1 MVECSNCGLMINK
14 NDKKCPRCGHV
25 FDVKKKE
32 KEILTGVGVAAVGAG
47 VIGAGIASHE
57 KENKSAIENLKN
69 NTISKKTEKIEK
81 VETAKKADA
90 KDIVESSSKKQT
102 ETQKTAYE
110 SKKYNDSL
118 EIDKTKESTTK
129 ENAPAEKGQ
138 KTTEED
144 NAQKETDNHEE
155 IAKTDNTDDIEID
168 ENESVSEE
176 IKTLLEKISK
186 EQDNNEEIEA
196 LISMLT
202 ENQDSDEELEDLLRK
217 LSEGETDDET
227 LEALIKMLEEDQKN
241 INDQV
246 DNDLEEDM
254 SMSESTSGGGSGGGD
269 SVDIS
274 FYQLEN
280 ALSILGCATST
291 SLPNSANGE
300 NFDITSCKT
309 KGPAGGLANVFTKID
324 SEEYNKLNNKE
335 GHNQYKKTLSNFDGS
350 ETSFLPKMESKL
362 LKLRQNLIDMMGE
375 DYYKLSLGNE
385 ILGSCYD
392 ENGEIDM
399 DQAKKLE
406 NLWNRLHDDDKK
418 DISSMNGTSLKEFI
432 DSFYANDSIQ
442 DYFQDF
448 SKELTNYNDMDLV
461 DSDYTQTEIYKRKA
475 DKGIILTEEEVREYC
490 ERYGDSVAAVLIS
503 NISLGRIT
511 DDGSKTLTDYVNM
524 NYQNGLY
531 GYDIND
537 NGEEEGKEKASYN
550 QKTKEQEIL
559 EQMFWDYLTKTGRND
574 ENKDHYDKMDKYIE
588 DYGNEI
594 GDTSKIST
602 SNQYY
607 ILCQTGFLNSAY
619 TKDGARRY
627 GREYLTEAEFN
638 NDSEAKEKYDS
649 YEKYYE
655 ENGGSHYIDSDTN
668 KTVFVPYRNA
678 EEQKNYDRY
687 MDIVKSRGNSS
698 NRFIYGSV
706 FEEVCDAQDEY
717 YEHSLPEYEE
727 IAAENLNLIVYD
739 ENNNPIGVKNNGD
752 DSTIDDYYER
762 ANSAVEKYRESLDR
776 IKLLETFVNQK
787 QITESITSANSKN
800 REYSEE
806 DFPPGVKEY
815 LGFLD
820 SKDKRK
826 YMYQYVE
833 KSSLPY
839 ADTAK
844 AYGNSIGS
852 KVQTTLDILKEM
864 YGEEEGYIRA
874 EGLKETIIDND
885 NVYRSLIEQNNNVHD
900 QNLGILFNIAQRI
913 ATEKREEYDRK
924 NNNNSAVVS
933 AGYWPT
939 QNEIDKENEL
949 RKEAESAEA
958 EASRLA
964 NKMATSKILSN
975 ESKSIYEAGLYEI
988 IKSKP
993 VTERTTAENDFFLE
1007 YRAKNQTDIKEY
1019 NENIDNLYETLS
1031 KCNNFKEVCDIINNI
1046 GTINIEIENFIGN
1059 YKIRSQPDFEEKNK
1073 SKIFSLERIE
1083 EVDDGGSTTI
1093 YINALDENGNKLDVS
1108 EEEIEIYLAGIAKG
1122 NGGKLPLK
1130 YRMCYT
1136 KSSNQVDRINYLAK
1150 TDLEVLTYKANTL
1163 DYNTFKFDYKSYV
1176 EFGALC
1182 KATEQYE
1189 KYVDIL
1195 ERGNDVEDWFVT
1207 VGYGA
1212 WAGGAQFVDGF
1223 KNLID
1228 PDGLK
1233 NENDYRTMLISS
1245 YLLNEYGPGVLGIKS
1260 NYMLGTYE
1268 VTTSIVNMLP
1278 TIILSCIP
1286 VVGQG
1291 LGLATMFLST
1301 AGNAT
1306 EQGLQS
1312 GMTLEQARLYGII
1325 NGALE
1330 TGLQATVGGI
1340 SKLTIGKLPVAKLIT
1355 EKLGAK
1361 LAEGTLRTAATN
1373 YLLNILSEG
1382 LEEGTQEILDP
1393 IIQRLFAASEN
1404 NFIEMKESLSNLTLT
1419 EWQEEKFLEWKSNSL
1434 SGISNKEEYLNI
1446 YNTKFEDWL
1455 ATSGIDEAMFDKIK
1469 SKEYT
1474 YEKWKEDNKLE
1485 TSASALWGTIDWT
1498 AVKKSALYGAI
1509 SGGII
1514 EGVTQFVPEVISFV
1528 RTGSTLGIP
1537 AIMNSVRNQAKA
1549 SGKPKN
1555 IFQILA
1561 ETNQIIKEQSKTGK
1575 LGELVSEYMETESF
1589 KSDYENFMN
1598 EIKQSSKEQ
1607 TETNAPKSKL
1617 SNILKSIKEKL
1628 GFENEMSEVNFAT
1641 MQIAGSLVANAPLAR
1656 ISNILRDTNYKSYKE
1671 YLDRLSELNESE
1683 TRLTEEIKQL
1693 KADNSDINSEI
1704 NKDNLSKKQE
1714 ELAEIQSEKNSIKEA
1729 IEYYKKSTGTLRS
1742 DLASEALE
1750 LLENIRNDEATL
1762 KELQQTLAEVENS
1775 LNNEIDSTSVKEL
1788 KNRIKGLKEKLENQ
1802 RKSKKGITKTAERI
1816 LLQNIE
1822 QYQNA
1827 LKNLQKNELKG
1838 KENKIQQLKESINE
1852 LTENINSSKAR
1863 ATEIDSILE
1872 ILLNPES
1879 KISSLTSEQFNNFVS
1894 ELDLRSLQIYSK
1906 DIFARLSEIS
1916 DVSIEN
1922 LLSRLDVIT
1931 LGVFETEIVERIGK
1945 IKSNEILNRIKD
1957 KYGLRFTKDIYKIE
1971 ADTTTSDTTTSQTEA
1986 IAENTNSDNN
1996 TSQNTINNS
2005 QTETITRETTKAR
2018 KDAPKTEVKKE
2029 IISQNAALGV
2039 VGIIQMTVI
2048 PGLKGNQ
2055 TLNNVLE
2062 TIQTDISSLELRR
2075 ENLNNENSNV
2085 DTENNTTEEIES
2097 NTNIR
2102 EELESQI
2109 EQKKKLYDDLTQL
2122 MSKYGVDGSKLLTSL
2137 KEKIIS
2143 GRYKLEQQ
2151 LLNVK
2156 TVIEEIT
2163 VDSITESENAIKELL
2178 KKYDLANADQSTL
2191 NKVKTEIMYKI
2202 LEIANKNNIS
2212 VYSILSKINIDEM
2225 LVKND
2230 TQIEFDNTIEGLSD
2244 IIEDTDFTE
2253 EDFEFLE
2260 SKTSK
2265 KDVENYL
2272 ALMRAIKN
2280 IRRNPENKNIEDYE
2294 TIKNV
2299 YNEIKNYEMIKSYYN
2314 WAKANLPSRLEEQPE
2329 LLCATYYI
2337 SELNKI
2343 LYNRNLLAKYTID
2356 GVVFNVYGKASE
2368 AYSNL
2373 IKTSLLE
2380 FEKYLKKMPAFMKT
2394 TIGEINL
2401 YNYDSYSSLYSS
2413 IQYYNDITY
2422 QFNSAA
2428 NTTGS
2433 AINFW
2438 KIGLP
2443 PSITTFFHE
2452 VAHNVDTALGKY
2464 EGVEGFWTRTTSLWS
2479 KAKEK
2484 DGGAAHVIREY
2495 CNTFLSEDFAESFA
2509 HYLAYPEW
2517 FAKEF
2522 PNRTK
2527 IIENILEYYNEV
2539 IDCSYDNAMDKK
2551 EEFYDN
2557 AAKVL
2562 NAIRKTVPDLNER
2575 STVKDVIENIESN
2588 IRHLNEQI
2596 VSSNNVN
2603 IEELTLK
2610 IKLLEELENNFKEIV
2625 KAINAKEMVPL
2636 DYIEYNMIKPNLEE
2650 WLSFK
2655 KEIEETKHQFEE
2667 RIRKIVNNES
2677 SETLDEINE
2686 IFNKKN
2692 EEIAKKYKKSIE
2704 YIERKIN
2711 LTKILS
2717 KIFDA
2722 SQDTATIAPMVENTF
2737 DNNINGNTNNNV
2749 ETRNTTE
2756 GVKTIKSLD
2765 QIIDEDIRSKLV
2777 EAIKKNQESSKKLE
2791 EKNTSGAIAALS
2803 WNEINE
2809 ILKSSPNSKVVNELC
2824 KVWSTNAISPFMLI
2838 FNYEQTIEIVN
2849 ELKNG
2854 ISIETLRELGIE
2866 RILDGNTTIEQLYK
2880 DRAYAIIEEA
2890 LKGKPFTNSEGNN
2903 IKIDI
2908 EFAKMIIK
2916 GNQQV
2921 IKYKKD
2927 SKYQNN
2933 FIKNLTKFSPKQLEE
2948 INNLFKVISGFEVCE
2963 SVIDYNGKIED
2974 FGRRILD
2981 AIYKINEI
2989 YEEEVKNGNE
2999 ANKINLNIEIINE
3012 LLKVA
3017 PKLSSLSDCNSMI
3030 SSLISG
3036 YFYHDGKYLFNNQK
3050 YYNDLISAIQKS
3062 IEVSGKKSKLV
3073 SEIIDIIKNP
3083 KTTDVVSEVIL
3094 AIETKL
3100 ENDSDLNLDKK
3111 DKSGKKTN
3119 ENEKFVKRIKKIMKS
3134 YKKDSN
3140 NVELISSL
3148 VTEIETSLG
3157 TDTIALKEIMD
3168 KTNSLMSEIKN
3179 AIKNTENK
3187 NSIEFISKIEE
3198 IIKSLPNNTELSL
3211 KISEIIKSTTDITD
3225 LITKVSNEISASL
3238 KSDYIKSIK
3247 VEMNELNSYAEE
3259 ILSTLLNET
3268 VNEEYVL
3275 SKIINIT
3282 EDKIEINADFVET
3295 IKNKLN
3301 TYETR
3306 IVYNYLEGKVKSA
3319 LNIDQQV
3326 KIFENIVSID
3336 SKIKEVLETE
3346 NITKADAKTKIKEIL
3361 KSIPNNETL
3370 ISNIESI
3377 IDNSLSIKD
3386 TLLKIIGEVQTTM
3399 GYTTTTA
3406 IISKNAELA
3415 SRFRNVLRESMQDAG
3430 FGISVLPKAGTNKLN
3445 STYAGAV
3452 INYLMKYKFDGL
3464 ENSLKFQII
3473 EIMGAYPG
3481 GEDLSTYSSK
3491 EILKWLENLSTENIN
3506 DIYED
3511 LLKEQLSET
3520 ILRSEIGIYDNA
3532 FKSNDFVNIAVGIT
3546 NMNKAQFLEKIKS
3559 WEEKLATNGR
3569 NLKGYNLLD
3578 RYNYFKYV
3586 TEKIG
3591 ESIEKFKTIIN
3602 WPVFGGYKGLPNL
3615 FEKFFT
3621 NVMGEIDVEGEFIIS
3636 RYGSENSNNATI
3648 GRPGEEIP
3656 GTSARG
3662 IPVKDGIYYT
3672 AKIDLAKYKKL
3683 CDLMLNSLNDL
3694 NILNETNI
3702 SELLNYINTPKS
3714 KRTSIEKNVDIK
3726 GFVDKFNKLIRE
3738 NSNVVELLQMITN
3751 NEHLTAE
3758 SISSKISDILT
3769 TDIKNMTEEDINN
3782 LKAKLYEIN
3791 LLMKYFSNYSYSKNK
3806 SRTLQ
3811 DFRKVSEQMIERC
3824 LNTYFQDTTLSY
3836 DEKIAKI
3843 KERFKEFNITKYSDA
3858 QIELYLQL
3866 KDPNIIK
3873 EIAKENVN
3881 NVEIKYGM
3889 AGYVESFGDLVGG
3902 AQQTTLMFSFADL
3915 ETCGIIKEKLYDF
3928 IKMKSASYEA
3938 TRIARE
3944 KLKTSFENTMNNET
3958 NKSLAKAI
3966 ENVGKLTIDEVNWLI
3981 INRNSLQLSE
3991 DVSNFVETALDF
4003 CKTIQTSEMSD
4014 IIKYIGN
4021 LSISDIDN
4029 LIQARTYIPELG
4041 EAGKFMKTAM
4051 QIYQQGLEAASTK
4064 YKEFYQNFRDH
4075 GFKHALEVTKY
4086 ALELSKKLKLSNSEI
4101 ELVAYSALAHD
4112 FGMQG
4117 GKVYINDGL
4126 LTKFAKSY
4134 IKYIGEKVTPELTNK
4149 YKMMFEEKLITNNK
4163 AKNNETGKIW
4173 DIDGL
4178 QKYLKET
4185 YGEFIS
4191 DKDFIMNVARSSH
4204 PLNSALDILANNDMI
4219 PATLQKNIAKE
4230 FGEENAETVATSL
4243 IALLAMSH
4251 SKSTSGIKLMDQSQ
4265 MWIDCIEKLRL
4276 SAKAR
4281 GVEENLNVD
4290 ALKRIIRNPELFE
4303 KLQDM
4308 AILVRDGD
4316 AMSKVVSEDGTT
4328 RTVMQNGE
4336 NAVLDLSDVKGE
4348 NLFHEDGTLISEE
4361 EEHSRIKEETTNGRK
4376 LNNKDDSYSKGIHAG
4391 ELNTEYSSNY
4401 TKENGKKKY
4410 TATVTVKDSSLV
4422 PHSTLGQSILE
4433 RLGELNTY
4441 TNMDERLFIIYLST
4455 ETDPR
4460 IIKLYEEVIN
4470 EWKIKAKSVTEDA
4483 LSAIGIQKGTQEY
4496 KDIMDRQVAFY
4507 ENIQIIYK

>member
-32 KEILTGVGVAAVGAG
+32 KKILTGVGVAAVGAG

-81 VETAKKADA
+81 VETAKKVDA

-168 ENESVSEE
+168 ENESASEE
-176 IKTLLEKISK
+176 IKTLLEKISE

-217 LSEGETDDET
+217 LSEGRTDDET
-227 LEALIKMLEEDQKN
+227 LAALIKKLADGQKN
-241 INDQV
+241 IDDQV

-254 SMSESTSGGGSGGGD
+254 LMSESTSSGGIGGGD
-269 SVDIS
+269 SVNIS

-418 DISSMNGTSLKEFI
+418 DISSMNGTSLKEFV

-524 NYQNGLY
+524 NYQDGLY

-550 QKTKEQEIL
+550 QKTQEQETL

-607 ILCQTGFLNSAY
+607 RLCQTGFLNSAY

-638 NDSEAKEKYDS
+638 NDSEVKAKYDS

-655 ENGGSHYIDSDTN
+655 ENGGSHYEDPDTN

-687 MDIVKSRGNSS
+687 MNIVKSRGNSS

-727 IAAENLNLIVYD
+727 IASENLDLIVYD

-787 QITESITSANSKN
+787 QITESISSANSEN

-833 KSSLPY
+833 KASLPY

-852 KVQTTLDILKEM
+852 KVQTTLDMLKEM

-874 EGLKETIIDND
+874 EGLKETIINND

-924 NNNNSAVVS
+924 NNDNSAVVS
-933 AGYWPT
+933 AGYWS

-949 RKEAESAEA
+949 KKEAESAEA

-1007 YRAKNQTDIKEY
+1007 YRAKNQVDIKEY
-1019 NENIDNLYETLS
+1019 KESIDNLYETLS

-1083 EVDDGGSTTI
+1083 EVDAGGGSTTI

-1108 EEEIEIYLAGIAKG
+1108 EEEIEIYLAGIAKE

-1150 TDLEVLTYKANTL
+1150 TDLEALTYKANTL
-1163 DYNTFKFDYKSYV
+1163 DYNTFKFDYKSFV

-1245 YLLNEYGPGVLGIKS
+1245 YLLNEYGSDSLES
-1260 NYMLGTYE
+1260 NFMLGTYE

-1278 TIILSCIP
+1278 TVILSCIP

-1312 GMTLEQARLYGII
+1312 GMTPEQARLYGLI

-1355 EKLGAK
+1355 KNLGTI
-1361 LAEGTLRTAATN
+1361 LVEGAWYTAATN

-1434 SGISNKEEYLNI
+1434 SGIANKEEYLNI

-1474 YEKWKEDNKLE
+1474 YEEWKEDNKLE

-1509 SGGII
+1509 SGGIF
-1514 EGVTQFVPEVISFV
+1514 EGSTQFVPEVISFV
-1528 RTGSTLGIP
+1528 RTGTTLGIP
-1537 AIMNSVRNQAKA
+1537 AIMNSVRNQAEA
-1549 SGKPKN
+1549 SGTPKN

-1589 KSDYENFMN
+1589 QSDYENFMN
-1598 EIKQSSKEQ
+1598 EIEQSSKEQ
-1607 TETNAPKSKL
+1607 TETNATKSKL
-1617 SNILKSIKEKL
+1617 SNILKSIKETL
-1628 GFENEMSEVNFAT
+1628 GSENEMSEVNFAT
-1641 MQIAGSLVANAPLAR
+1641 MQVAGSLVANAPLAR

-1693 KADNSDINSEI
+1693 EADNSDINSEI
-1704 NKDNLSKKQE
+1704 NKDNLSKKHK
-1714 ELAEIQSEKNSIKEA
+1714 ELDEIQSEKNNITEA

-1762 KELQQTLAEVENS
+1762 NELQQTLAEVES
-1775 LNNEIDSTSVKEL
+1775 ETDSTKVKEL

-1827 LKNLQKNELKG
+1827 LKNLQRNELKG
-1838 KENKIQQLKESINE
+1838 KENKSQQLKESIKE

-1863 ATEIDSILE
+1863 TTEIDSILK

-1879 KISSLTSEQFNNFVS
+1879 NISSLSSELFNSFVS

-1906 DIFARLSEIS
+1906 DIFARLSDMS
-1916 DVSIEN
+1916 NVSIEN

-1931 LGVFETEIVERIGK
+1931 LGVFETEIVERIRQ

-1971 ADTTTSDTTTSQTEA
+1971 ADDTTTSDTTTSQTEA
-1986 IAENTNSDNN
+1986 IAENTNSDSNTNSNTRNDVQTEVIEESTNSDNN

-2029 IISQNAALGV
+2029 IISQNGALGV

-2048 PGLKGNQ
+2048 PGLTGNQ

-2062 TIQTDISSLELRR
+2062 TIQTDINSLKQRNDSTTINGEVNV
-2075 ENLNNENSNV
+2075 ETEVNVNEETNSNINV
-2085 DTENNTTEEIES
+2085 
-2097 NTNIR
+2097 R
-2102 EELESQI
+2102 EELKAQI
-2109 EQKKKLYDDLTQL
+2109 DQKTKLYNDLTQL
-2122 MSKYGVDGSKLLTSL
+2122 MIKYGVDGSELLTTL
-2137 KEKIIS
+2137 KEKIVS
-2143 GRYKLEQQ
+2143 GKYELEQQ
-2151 LLNVK
+2151 LLN
-2156 TVIEEIT
+2156 TATNIEETIT
-2163 VDSITESENAIKELL
+2163 DSITESEAAIKEIMQQF
-2178 KKYDLANADQSTL
+2178 DLTKADQTTL
-2191 NKVKTEIMYKI
+2191 NEARTAAMYKI

-2212 VYSILSKINIDEM
+2212 VDSILSKINIDEM
-2225 LVKND
+2225 LAKND
-2230 TQIEFDNTIEGLSD
+2230 VQSELEIAANRLNGIVEETDNL
-2244 IIEDTDFTE
+2244 TE
-2253 EDFEFLE
+2253 EDFKFLE
-2260 SKTSK
+2260 SE
-2265 KDVENYL
+2265 DAQGAEDYIV
-2272 ALMRAIKN
+2272 LMKAINNIRNLRFNTEDAQVIEEIYNRIKN
-2280 IRRNPENKNIEDYE
+2280 QSPEFVRKDKMKCVTLYIAKLKMKMYKNNLLGTVNIKDGTKTIKVNMYGKDISSNLLINSLNEINKLLKETPSFMKE
-2294 TIKNV
+2294 TI
-2299 YNEIKNYEMIKSYYN
+2299 
-2314 WAKANLPSRLEEQPE
+2314 
-2329 LLCATYYI
+2329 T
-2337 SELNKI
+2337 
-2343 LYNRNLLAKYTID
+2343 
-2356 GVVFNVYGKASE
+2356 
-2368 AYSNL
+2368 
-2373 IKTSLLE
+2373 
-2380 FEKYLKKMPAFMKT
+2380 
-2394 TIGEINL
+2394 EINL
-2401 YNYDSYSSLYSS
+2401 FDFDCDLDLFFALK
-2413 IQYYNDITY
+2413 YYNNIAKPY
-2422 QFNSAA
+2422 QASASS
-2428 NTTGS
+2428 NGS
-2433 AINFW
+2433 EISFW
-2438 KIGLP
+2438 KLGLSQLISEIPSEHAQGVRTLNHEIGHNIDKKLGECEL
-2443 PSITTFFHE
+2443 SQDYWTFK
-2452 VAHNVDTALGKY
+2452 NQ
-2464 EGVEGFWTRTTSLWS
+2464 LWNE
-2479 KAKEK
+2479 AIER
-2484 DGGAAHVIREY
+2484 DGGRNYAPTEY
-2495 CNTFLSEDFAESFA
+2495 AKTTLQEDFAESIAEYMSDPSYFT
-2509 HYLAYPEW
+2509 E
-2517 FAKEF
+2517 KF
-2522 PNRTK
+2522 PNRAKILQNIFKAYTK
-2527 IIENILEYYNEV
+2527 E
-2539 IDCSYDNAMDKK
+2539 IDCSYDK
-2551 EEFYDN
+2551 
-2557 AAKVL
+2557 AAKRVNKHRLKEKLLYEKEIFECRKVL
-2562 NAIRKTVPDLNER
+2562 DKMVKKTDLNNTRPDVLKSIQELLYGQALDIAQKYNMSIEEVLERINYYKIFPKNNITVP
-2575 STVKDVIENIESN
+2575 
-2588 IRHLNEQI
+2588 
-2596 VSSNNVN
+2596 
-2603 IEELTLK
+2603 
-2610 IKLLEELENNFKEIV
+2610 EI
-2625 KAINAKEMVPL
+2625 I
-2636 DYIEYNMIKPNLEE
+2636 
-2650 WLSFK
+2650 
-2655 KEIEETKHQFEE
+2655 
-2667 RIRKIVNNES
+2667 
-2677 SETLDEINE
+2677 
-2686 IFNKKN
+2686 
-2692 EEIAKKYKKSIE
+2692 
-2704 YIERKIN
+2704 
-2711 LTKILS
+2711 
-2717 KIFDA
+2717 
-2722 SQDTATIAPMVENTF
+2722 TIAPLGRNALDF
-2737 DNNINGNTNNNV
+2737 DNNINGNTNNNG

-2777 EAIKKNQESSKKLE
+2777 EAIEKNQESSKKFKE
-2791 EKNTSGAIAALS
+2791 GKISGAIAALS
-2803 WNEINE
+2803 WDEINE

-2824 KVWSTNAISPFMLI
+2824 KVWSTNAISPSMLM

-2849 ELKNG
+2849 ELKKG
-2854 ISIETLRELGIE
+2854 ISIETLMELDINGFLKGE
-2866 RILDGNTTIEQLYK
+2866 KTIGKLYI
-2880 DRAYAIIEEA
+2880 DRAYAIIKEA
-2890 LKGKPFTNSEGNN
+2890 L
-2903 IKIDI
+2903 IKEARKDKDFSDVKIGI
-2908 EFAKMIIK
+2908 EFARMIIK

-2921 IKYKKD
+2921 IEYKED

-2933 FIKNLTKFSPKQLEE
+2933 FIKNLTKFSPKQLQE
-2948 INNLFKVISGFEVCE
+2948 INNLFNVISGFEVCE
-2963 SVIDYNGKIED
+2963 SEDDYKGKIAGKAG
-2974 FGRRILD
+2974 FGGKILD
-2981 AIYKINEI
+2981 HIYKINEI
-2989 YEEEVKNGNE
+2989 YEEEVIKNGKE
-2999 ANKINLNIEIINE
+2999 ANKINLNIEIING
-3012 LLKVA
+3012 LLKLA
-3017 PKLSSLSDCNSMI
+3017 PKLSSLSDCNSTI
-3030 SSLISG
+3030 STLLSD
-3036 YFYHDGKYLFNNQK
+3036 YFYHDGDYIFINEKPHLNEK
-3050 YYNDLISAIQKS
+3050 T
-3062 IEVSGKKSKLV
+3062 GK
-3073 SEIIDIIKNP
+3073 E
-3083 KTTDVVSEVIL
+3083 
-3094 AIETKL
+3094 ETKL
-3100 ENDSDLNLDKK
+3100 RKYAEAILK
-3111 DKSGKKTN
+3111 
-3119 ENEKFVKRIKKIMKS
+3119 
-3134 YKKDSN
+3134 
-3140 NVELISSL
+3140 
-3148 VTEIETSLG
+3148 SLG
-3157 TDTIALKEIMD
+3157 KTVDDVIRVDDNGNITIDETFA
-3168 KTNSLMSEIKN
+3168 T
-3179 AIKNTENK
+3179 
-3187 NSIEFISKIEE
+3187 
-3198 IIKSLPNNTELSL
+3198 
-3211 KISEIIKSTTDITD
+3211 
-3225 LITKVSNEISASL
+3225 
-3238 KSDYIKSIK
+3238 
-3247 VEMNELNSYAEE
+3247 
-3259 ILSTLLNET
+3259 ET
-3268 VNEEYVL
+3268 V
-3275 SKIINIT
+3275 
-3282 EDKIEINADFVET
+3282 
-3295 IKNKLN
+3295 KNKLN
-3301 TYETR
+3301 NYETR
-3306 IVYNYLEGKVKSA
+3306 ILYNYLET
-3319 LNIDQQV
+3319 NIKNRLVPKQ
-3326 KIFENIVSID
+3326 
-3336 SKIKEVLETE
+3336 KEL
-3346 NITKADAKTKIKEIL
+3346 
-3361 KSIPNNETL
+3361 
-3370 ISNIESI
+3370 
-3377 IDNSLSIKD
+3377 DNSLYDLNKNIRKLNKEIEKLHEKIKNKANEIEELQQSLVTANNALAEAKD
-3386 TLLKIIGEVQTTM
+3386 KKAQIIAE
-3399 GYTTTTA
+3399 
-3406 IISKNAELA
+3406 IRKNASNASSLRNEL
-3415 SRFRNVLRESMQDAG
+3415 RVILQNAG
-3430 FGISVLPKAGTNKLN
+3430 FGINVLPKQGTNPLN
-3445 STYAGAV
+3445 TNYEGAV
-3452 INYLMKYKFDGL
+3452 INKYISDNLTKNEIITLIKSLKRVTNEIESLEQKEAFRKKIEEVFNKVAKEGLEKNVESIKALVKKIVKYDSNLLPTMYQYLNEADFLISYEQMVFDGV
-3464 ENSLKFQII
+3464 
-3473 EIMGAYPG
+3473 
-3481 GEDLSTYSSK
+3481 
-3491 EILKWLENLSTENIN
+3491 
-3506 DIYED
+3506 
-3511 LLKEQLSET
+3511 
-3520 ILRSEIGIYDNA
+3520 
-3532 FKSNDFVNIAVGIT
+3532 FKSNDFVNIALGIT
-3546 NMNKAQFLEKIKS
+3546 SIEQSIFEEKIKS
-3559 WEEKLATNGR
+3559 WEKKQDSFSSYTMLN
-3569 NLKGYNLLD
+3569 
-3578 RYNYFKYV
+3578 RYNYYKFVKEVLDHGIVKTKIDWPKLGGYLGIPEQLMEFISKYFDV
-3586 TEKIG
+3586 QEDIYISRHGDKKGTNVSLTLKSSVE
-3591 ESIEKFKTIIN
+3591 T
-3602 WPVFGGYKGLPNL
+3602 VFGNLKDGSLARALP
-3615 FEKFFT
+3615 
-3621 NVMGEIDVEGEFIIS
+3621 S
-3636 RYGSENSNNATI
+3636 RYGKDFMEGTI
-3648 GRPGEEIP
+3648 NI
-3656 GTSARG
+3656 
-3662 IPVKDGIYYT
+3662 K
-3672 AKIDLAKYKKL
+3672 KYRTL
-3683 CDLMLNSLNDL
+3683 CDCLYEYLSKENINDS
-3694 NILNETNI
+3694 T
-3702 SELLNYINTPKS
+3702 ELTLI
-3714 KRTSIEKNVDIK
+3714 
-3726 GFVDKFNKLIRE
+3726 NKLKE
-3738 NSNVVELLQMITN
+3738 NGIEVDTVNVKELIEAYQ
-3751 NEHLTAE
+3751 
-3758 SISSKISDILT
+3758 
-3769 TDIKNMTEEDINN
+3769 
-3782 LKAKLYEIN
+3782 KAYN
-3791 LLMKYFSNYSYSKNK
+3791 TSH
-3806 SRTLQ
+3806 TLQ
-3811 DFRKVSEQMIERC
+3811 DFRIINKDFIKC
-3824 LNTYFQDTTLSY
+3824 F
-3836 DEKIAKI
+3836 I
-3843 KERFKEFNITKYSDA
+3843 KEGKTSEEFINLIKDA
-3858 QIELYLQL
+3858 STEIQIEISDMISDYVTT
-3866 KDPNIIK
+3866 KDERILDDVIETVKKDFIK
-3873 EIAKENVN
+3873 RFIENDKTTIEDFN
-3881 NVEIKYGM
+3881 NLIKDASSEIKSEISDMINNYKATNDESILDNIVKKTGSFFEVRMNYDLKYGICGTI
-3889 AGYVESFGDLVGG
+3889 ASFGDLPGG
-3902 AQQTTLMFSFADL
+3902 GSQATLMFSYDL
-3915 ETCGIIKEKLYDF
+3915 LEKCGIIKDVRSGILTPKG
-3928 IKMKSASYEA
+3928 SYLFPKELVENVSEEN
-3938 TRIARE
+3938 INS
-3944 KLKTSFENTMNNET
+3944 LK
-3958 NKSLAKAI
+3958 KAI
-3966 ENVGKLTIDEVNWLI
+3966 YDLTEIGNNIIDISSKYEEIDGIIENIKNELKNSGKYTENIG
-3981 INRNSLQLSE
+3981 
-3991 DVSNFVETALDF
+3991 
-4003 CKTIQTSEMSD
+4003 KTIETFKEIMNFN
-4014 IIKYIGN
+4014 KYIQTHKMTDIVKGIGK
-4021 LSISDIDN
+4021 LSISEIDN
-4029 LIQARTYIPELG
+4029 LIENSSYIFELSESTKILNTIENLQEVIEEIPEARRTKVMDKILSKMTIENLQEVIDGIPEARRTQVMDAILVKMIKGEALSQETSDAIFKSKMFDGDSSFAKEYLHHIIEVGIPELKING
-4041 EAGKFMKTAM
+4041 SKELANKISEVYEKARETTKEMSNLYSYCDHTEAHVLQVAFDTIEKAKQIAASKGQTLSETQIMNLFYAGLFHDLGMASGADSVLGIRLDTQKTNTKIKLIPKLIRKLIANEIRENHSLNSALQVLEMRTELANLGLNADLIAMMCFSHSKSNSGVGNLASEGDWSYSVSKIRSALKAINGISGKNIRFILENIGGIETLETIQTNSKQKINKDAKGKKIKSKLKVPGIQRIIFEEGVLNDLEIMSLAIRMGDAYVTKANVKLEEPIKWVGTDGKTYSTDLLVLTQAGVYM
-4051 QIYQQGLEAASTK
+4051 AYDATQTAISTK
-4064 YKEFYQNFRDH
+4064 YKQTDDTETSVESAFIYLRKTKDGKFVPWKDGYGVDAEGKYTNVKDSLMYSEPVKTKDGKILTEEGYYYKEDKTAGTRTYYYKE
-4075 GFKHALEVTKY
+4075 GNAYTEVETILKERYNEAEEKY
-4086 ALELSKKLKLSNSEI
+4086 
-4101 ELVAYSALAHD
+4101 
-4112 FGMQG
+4112 
-4117 GKVYINDGL
+4117 GKTL
-4126 LTKFAKSY
+4126 LTS
-4134 IKYIGEKVTPELTNK
+4134 
-4149 YKMMFEEKLITNNK
+4149 
-4163 AKNNETGKIW
+4163 TGKFLVGESNVTYSVEVRGDTLVSIYKIG
-4173 DIDGL
+4173 DIEIF
-4178 QKYLKET
+4178 Q
-4185 YGEFIS
+4185 
-4191 DKDFIMNVARSSH
+4191 
-4204 PLNSALDILANNDMI
+4204 NN
-4219 PATLQKNIAKE
+4219 
-4230 FGEENAETVATSL
+4230 
-4243 IALLAMSH
+4243 
-4251 SKSTSGIKLMDQSQ
+4251 
-4265 MWIDCIEKLRL
+4265 
-4276 SAKAR
+4276 
-4281 GVEENLNVD
+4281 
-4290 ALKRIIRNPELFE
+4290 
-4303 KLQDM
+4303 
-4308 AILVRDGD
+4308 
-4316 AMSKVVSEDGTT
+4316 T
-4328 RTVMQNGE
+4328 R
-4336 NAVLDLSDVKGE
+4336 
-4348 NLFHEDGTLISEE
+4348 
-4361 EEHSRIKEETTNGRK
+4361 
-4376 LNNKDDSYSKGIHAG
+4376 SKGI
-4391 ELNTEYSSNY
+4391 Y
-4401 TKENGKKKY
+4401 
-4410 TATVTVKDSSLV
+4410 
-4422 PHSTLGQSILE
+4422 E
-4433 RLGELNTY
+4433 RLGEIATSRN
-4441 TNMDERLFIIYLST
+4441 
-4455 ETDPR
+4455 
-4460 IIKLYEEVIN
+4460 IKHEVDIRFEGEQFESN
-4470 EWKIKAKSVTEDA
+4470 FMKVGDRYV
-4483 LSAIGIQKGTQEY
+4483 GITPIAQEY
-4496 KDIMDRQVAFY
+4496 IAAIKDYQSDY
-4507 ENIQIIYK
+4507 EGIVLKINGVNINNFETNTFD

>member
-32 KEILTGVGVAAVGAG
+32 KKILTGVGVAAVGAG

-57 KENKSAIENLKN
+57 KENKNAIENLKN

-129 ENAPAEKGQ
+129 ENVPAEKGQ

-144 NAQKETDNHEE
+144 NTQKETDNHEE

-176 IKTLLEKISK
+176 IKTLLEKISE

-217 LSEGETDDET
+217 LSEGRTDDEA
-227 LEALIKMLEEDQKN
+227 LAALIKKLADGQKN
-241 INDQV
+241 IDDQV
-246 DNDLEEDM
+246 DNGLEEDM
-254 SMSESTSGGGSGGGD
+254 SMSESTSSGGIGGGD
-269 SVDIS
+269 SVNIS

-511 DDGSKTLTDYVNM
+511 DDGNKTLTDYVNM
-524 NYQNGLY
+524 NYQDGLY

-550 QKTKEQEIL
+550 QKTQEQETL

-607 ILCQTGFLNSAY
+607 RLCQTGFLNSAY

-638 NDSEAKEKYDS
+638 NDSEVKAKYDS

-655 ENGGSHYIDSDTN
+655 ENGGSHYEDPDTN

-727 IAAENLNLIVYD
+727 IASENLDLIVYD

-787 QITESITSANSKN
+787 QITESISSANSEN

-833 KSSLPY
+833 KASLPY

-852 KVQTTLDILKEM
+852 KVQTTLDMLKEM

-874 EGLKETIIDND
+874 EGLKETIINND

-924 NNNNSAVVS
+924 NNDNSAVVS
-933 AGYWPT
+933 AGYWS

-949 RKEAESAEA
+949 KKEAESAEA

-1007 YRAKNQTDIKEY
+1007 YRAKNQVDIKEY
-1019 NENIDNLYETLS
+1019 NESIDNLYETLS

-1108 EEEIEIYLAGIAKG
+1108 EEEIEIYLAGIAKE

-1150 TDLEVLTYKANTL
+1150 TDLEALTYKANTL
-1163 DYNTFKFDYKSYV
+1163 DYNTFKFDYKSFV

-1245 YLLNEYGPGVLGIKS
+1245 YLLNEYGSDSLES
-1260 NYMLGTYE
+1260 NFMLGTYE

-1278 TIILSCIP
+1278 TVILSCIP

-1312 GMTLEQARLYGII
+1312 GMTPEQARLYGLI

-1355 EKLGAK
+1355 KNLGTI
-1361 LAEGTLRTAATN
+1361 LVEGAWYTAATN

-1434 SGISNKEEYLNI
+1434 SGIANKEEYLNI

-1474 YEKWKEDNKLE
+1474 YEEWKEDNKLE

-1509 SGGII
+1509 SGGIF
-1514 EGVTQFVPEVISFV
+1514 EGSTQFVPEVISFV
-1528 RTGSTLGIP
+1528 RTGTTLGIP
-1537 AIMNSVRNQAKA
+1537 AIMNSVRNQAEA
-1549 SGKPKN
+1549 SGTPKN

-1589 KSDYENFMN
+1589 QSDYENFMN
-1598 EIKQSSKEQ
+1598 EIEQSSKEQ
-1607 TETNAPKSKL
+1607 TETNATKSKL
-1617 SNILKSIKEKL
+1617 SNILKSIKETL
-1628 GFENEMSEVNFAT
+1628 GYENEMSEVNFAT
-1641 MQIAGSLVANAPLAR
+1641 MQVAGSLVANAPLAR

-1704 NKDNLSKKQE
+1704 NKDNLSKKQK
-1714 ELAEIQSEKNSIKEA
+1714 ELDEIRSEKNNITEA

-1762 KELQQTLAEVENS
+1762 NELQQTLAEVENS

-1879 KISSLTSEQFNNFVS
+1879 NISSLTSEQFNNFVS
-1894 ELDLRSLQIYSK
+1894 ELDLKSLQIYSK
-1906 DIFARLSEIS
+1906 DIFARLSEMS

-1931 LGVFETEIVERIGK
+1931 LGVFETEIVERIRQ

-1971 ADTTTSDTTTSQTEA
+1971 TDTTTSDTTTSQTEA
-1986 IAENTNSDNN
+1986 IAENTNSDSNTNSNTRNDVQTEVIEENTNN
-1996 TSQNTINNS
+1996 DSNASQNTINNS
-2005 QTETITRETTKAR
+2005 QTETITRETSKIR

-2029 IISQNAALGV
+2029 IISQNGALGV

-2097 NTNIR
+2097 NANIR

-2137 KEKIIS
+2137 KEEIIS
-2143 GRYKLEQQ
+2143 GRYKLEHQ

-2156 TVIEEIT
+2156 AVIEETT
-2163 VDSITESENAIKELL
+2163 VDSIIESEIAIKELL
-2178 KKYDLANADQSTL
+2178 KKYNLTNADETTL

-2202 LEIANKNNIS
+2202 LEVANKNNIS
-2212 VYSILSKINIDEM
+2212 VENILNKINIDE
-2225 LVKND
+2225 
-2230 TQIEFDNTIEGLSD
+2230 
-2244 IIEDTDFTE
+2244 
-2253 EDFEFLE
+2253 
-2260 SKTSK
+2260 
-2265 KDVENYL
+2265 
-2272 ALMRAIKN
+2272 
-2280 IRRNPENKNIEDYE
+2280 
-2294 TIKNV
+2294 
-2299 YNEIKNYEMIKSYYN
+2299 
-2314 WAKANLPSRLEEQPE
+2314 
-2329 LLCATYYI
+2329 
-2337 SELNKI
+2337 
-2343 LYNRNLLAKYTID
+2343 
-2356 GVVFNVYGKASE
+2356 
-2368 AYSNL
+2368 
-2373 IKTSLLE
+2373 
-2380 FEKYLKKMPAFMKT
+2380 
-2394 TIGEINL
+2394 
-2401 YNYDSYSSLYSS
+2401 
-2413 IQYYNDITY
+2413 
-2422 QFNSAA
+2422 
-2428 NTTGS
+2428 
-2433 AINFW
+2433 
-2438 KIGLP
+2438 
-2443 PSITTFFHE
+2443 
-2452 VAHNVDTALGKY
+2452 
-2464 EGVEGFWTRTTSLWS
+2464 
-2479 KAKEK
+2479 
-2484 DGGAAHVIREY
+2484 
-2495 CNTFLSEDFAESFA
+2495 
-2509 HYLAYPEW
+2509 
-2517 FAKEF
+2517 
-2522 PNRTK
+2522 
-2527 IIENILEYYNEV
+2527 
-2539 IDCSYDNAMDKK
+2539 
-2551 EEFYDN
+2551 
-2557 AAKVL
+2557 
-2562 NAIRKTVPDLNER
+2562 
-2575 STVKDVIENIESN
+2575 
-2588 IRHLNEQI
+2588 
-2596 VSSNNVN
+2596 
-2603 IEELTLK
+2603 
-2610 IKLLEELENNFKEIV
+2610 
-2625 KAINAKEMVPL
+2625 
-2636 DYIEYNMIKPNLEE
+2636 
-2650 WLSFK
+2650 
-2655 KEIEETKHQFEE
+2655 
-2667 RIRKIVNNES
+2667 
-2677 SETLDEINE
+2677 
-2686 IFNKKN
+2686 
-2692 EEIAKKYKKSIE
+2692 
-2704 YIERKIN
+2704 
-2711 LTKILS
+2711 
-2717 KIFDA
+2717 
-2722 SQDTATIAPMVENTF
+2722 
-2737 DNNINGNTNNNV
+2737 
-2749 ETRNTTE
+2749 
-2756 GVKTIKSLD
+2756 
-2765 QIIDEDIRSKLV
+2765 
-2777 EAIKKNQESSKKLE
+2777 
-2791 EKNTSGAIAALS
+2791 
-2803 WNEINE
+2803 
-2809 ILKSSPNSKVVNELC
+2809 
-2824 KVWSTNAISPFMLI
+2824 
-2838 FNYEQTIEIVN
+2838 
-2849 ELKNG
+2849 
-2854 ISIETLRELGIE
+2854 
-2866 RILDGNTTIEQLYK
+2866 
-2880 DRAYAIIEEA
+2880 
-2890 LKGKPFTNSEGNN
+2890 
-2903 IKIDI
+2903 
-2908 EFAKMIIK
+2908 
-2916 GNQQV
+2916 
-2921 IKYKKD
+2921 
-2927 SKYQNN
+2927 
-2933 FIKNLTKFSPKQLEE
+2933 
-2948 INNLFKVISGFEVCE
+2948 
-2963 SVIDYNGKIED
+2963 
-2974 FGRRILD
+2974 
-2981 AIYKINEI
+2981 
-2989 YEEEVKNGNE
+2989 
-2999 ANKINLNIEIINE
+2999 
-3012 LLKVA
+3012 
-3017 PKLSSLSDCNSMI
+3017 
-3030 SSLISG
+3030 
-3036 YFYHDGKYLFNNQK
+3036 
-3050 YYNDLISAIQKS
+3050 
-3062 IEVSGKKSKLV
+3062 
-3073 SEIIDIIKNP
+3073 
-3083 KTTDVVSEVIL
+3083 
-3094 AIETKL
+3094 
-3100 ENDSDLNLDKK
+3100 
-3111 DKSGKKTN
+3111 
-3119 ENEKFVKRIKKIMKS
+3119 
-3134 YKKDSN
+3134 
-3140 NVELISSL
+3140 
-3148 VTEIETSLG
+3148 
-3157 TDTIALKEIMD
+3157 
-3168 KTNSLMSEIKN
+3168 
-3179 AIKNTENK
+3179 
-3187 NSIEFISKIEE
+3187 FISKQA
-3198 IIKSLPNNTELSL
+3198 P
-3211 KISEIIKSTTDITD
+3211 
-3225 LITKVSNEISASL
+3225 
-3238 KSDYIKSIK
+3238 IK
-3247 VEMNELNSYAEE
+3247 V
-3259 ILSTLLNET
+3259 
-3268 VNEEYVL
+3268 
-3275 SKIINIT
+3275 
-3282 EDKIEINADFVET
+3282 
-3295 IKNKLN
+3295 
-3301 TYETR
+3301 
-3306 IVYNYLEGKVKSA
+3306 
-3319 LNIDQQV
+3319 
-3326 KIFENIVSID
+3326 
-3336 SKIKEVLETE
+3336 
-3346 NITKADAKTKIKEIL
+3346 
-3361 KSIPNNETL
+3361 
-3370 ISNIESI
+3370 
-3377 IDNSLSIKD
+3377 
-3386 TLLKIIGEVQTTM
+3386 
-3399 GYTTTTA
+3399 
-3406 IISKNAELA
+3406 
-3415 SRFRNVLRESMQDAG
+3415 
-3430 FGISVLPKAGTNKLN
+3430 
-3445 STYAGAV
+3445 
-3452 INYLMKYKFDGL
+3452 
-3464 ENSLKFQII
+3464 
-3473 EIMGAYPG
+3473 
-3481 GEDLSTYSSK
+3481 
-3491 EILKWLENLSTENIN
+3491 
-3506 DIYED
+3506 
-3511 LLKEQLSET
+3511 
-3520 ILRSEIGIYDNA
+3520 
-3532 FKSNDFVNIAVGIT
+3532 
-3546 NMNKAQFLEKIKS
+3546 
-3559 WEEKLATNGR
+3559 
-3569 NLKGYNLLD
+3569 
-3578 RYNYFKYV
+3578 
-3586 TEKIG
+3586 
-3591 ESIEKFKTIIN
+3591 
-3602 WPVFGGYKGLPNL
+3602 
-3615 FEKFFT
+3615 
-3621 NVMGEIDVEGEFIIS
+3621 
-3636 RYGSENSNNATI
+3636 
-3648 GRPGEEIP
+3648 
-3656 GTSARG
+3656 
-3662 IPVKDGIYYT
+3662 
-3672 AKIDLAKYKKL
+3672 
-3683 CDLMLNSLNDL
+3683 
-3694 NILNETNI
+3694 
-3702 SELLNYINTPKS
+3702 
-3714 KRTSIEKNVDIK
+3714 
-3726 GFVDKFNKLIRE
+3726 RE
-3738 NSNVVELLQMITN
+3738 N
-3751 NEHLTAE
+3751 
-3758 SISSKISDILT
+3758 
-3769 TDIKNMTEEDINN
+3769 
-3782 LKAKLYEIN
+3782 
-3791 LLMKYFSNYSYSKNK
+3791 
-3806 SRTLQ
+3806 
-3811 DFRKVSEQMIERC
+3811 
-3824 LNTYFQDTTLSY
+3824 
-3836 DEKIAKI
+3836 
-3843 KERFKEFNITKYSDA
+3843 
-3858 QIELYLQL
+3858 
-3866 KDPNIIK
+3866 
-3873 EIAKENVN
+3873 
-3881 NVEIKYGM
+3881 
-3889 AGYVESFGDLVGG
+3889 
-3902 AQQTTLMFSFADL
+3902 
-3915 ETCGIIKEKLYDF
+3915 
-3928 IKMKSASYEA
+3928 
-3938 TRIARE
+3938 
-3944 KLKTSFENTMNNET
+3944 LKTSFEERMNSET
-3958 NKSLAKAI
+3958 KVTLAKAI
-3966 ENVGKLTIDEVNWLI
+3966 NYIGELTIEEVDWLI
-3981 INRNSLQLSE
+3981 ENREALQL
-3991 DVSNFVETALDF
+3991 T
-4003 CKTIQTSEMSD
+4003 
-4014 IIKYIGN
+4014 
-4021 LSISDIDN
+4021 
-4029 LIQARTYIPELG
+4029 G
-4041 EAGKFMKTAM
+4041 ESGKFVKTAM
-4051 QIYQQGLEAASTK
+4051 QIYQQGLAAAATK
-4064 YKEFYQNFRDH
+4064 YSEFYQNFRDH

-4086 ALELSKKLKLSNSEI
+4086 AMELAQELNLSEAEI
-4101 ELVAYSALAHD
+4101 EIVSYAALAHD

-4117 GKVYINDGL
+4117 GKVYIDESL
-4126 LTKFAKSY
+4126 LEKFAKSY
-4134 IKYIGEKVTPELTNK
+4134 RKHKGEKESTNEPA
-4149 YKMMFEEKLITNNK
+4149 YKEMFRKDLLKESRV
-4163 AKNNETGKIW
+4163 W

-4178 QKYLKET
+4178 QTYLKET

-4191 DKDFIMNVARSSH
+4191 NKDFIMNVARSSH
-4204 PLNSALDILANNDMI
+4204 PLNSALDILANSEI
-4219 PATLQKNIAKE
+4219 VPTELQEKIVKE
-4230 FGEENAETVATSL
+4230 FGLENAENTAASL
-4243 IALLAMSH
+4243 IAILAMSH
-4251 SKSTSGIKLMDQSQ
+4251 SKSTSGIKLMDQRQ
-4265 MWIDCIEKLRL
+4265 MWLSCVEKLKL
-4276 SAKAR
+4276 SAESR
-4281 GVEENLNVD
+4281 GVAGNLNIEV
-4290 ALKRIIRNPELFE
+4290 LNKIINDPKLFE

-4308 AILVRDGD
+4308 AVLIRDGD
-4316 AMSKVVSEDGTT
+4316 AMSKVVSKDGTLKT
-4328 RTVMQNGE
+4328 IMQNGE
-4336 NAVLDLSDVKGE
+4336 EAILGITAVRGE
-4348 NLFHEDGTLISEE
+4348 NLFNEEGKLIDAKTEQ
-4361 EEHSRIKEETTNGRK
+4361 SRIKEVTTRGRIV
-4376 LNNKDDSYSKGIHAG
+4376 NDGFSRSIHIG
-4391 ELNTEYSSNY
+4391 ELNTEYSSKY
-4401 TKENGKKKY
+4401 TTENGKKY
-4410 TATVTVKDSSLV
+4410 EATVTVKDSSLA
-4422 PHSTLGQSILE
+4422 PHSTISQSILE

-4441 TNMDERLFIIYLST
+4441 TNMDERTFTIYLSR
-4455 ETDPR
+4455 ETDLR
-4460 IIKLYEEVIN
+4460 IIDLYNEEI
-4470 EWKIKAKSVTEDA
+4470 ETWKSKTLDATKAELEALGIKEGTEEYET
-4483 LSAIGIQKGTQEY
+4483 IVKKQK
-4496 KDIMDRQVAFY
+4496 KFY
-4507 ENIQIIYK
+4507 ENIKIEFKDSTTNVKEITSLECETIIEAIEKLKTSFEERMNSETKVTLAKAINYIGELTIEEVDWLIENREALQLTGESGKFVKTAMQIYQQGLAAAATKYSEFYQNFRDHGFKHALEVTKYAMELAQELNLSEAEIEIVSYAALAHDFGMQGGKVYIDESLLEKFAKSYRKHKGEKESTNEPAYKEMFRKDLLKESRVWDIDGLQTYLKETYGEFISNKDFIMNVARSSHPLNSALDILANSEIVPTELQEKIVKEFGLENAENTAASLIAILAMSHSKSTSGIKLMDQRQMWLSCVEKLKLSAESRGVAGNLNIEVLNKIINDPKLFEKLQDMAVLIRDGDAMSKVVSKDGTLKTIMQNGEEAILGITAVRGENLFNEEGKLIDAKTEQSRIKEVTTRGRIVNDGFSRSIHIGELNTEYSSKYTTENGKKYEATVTVKDSSLAPHSTISQSILERLGELNTYTNMDERTFTIYLSRETDLRIIDLYNEEIETWKSKTLDATKAELEALGIKEGTEEYETIVKKQKKFYENIKIEFKDSTTSETKIIEENSNNRNNSNSSTRNEGQITTNENETIIDSATESATTRIEKALNDVCYNNVNLNTIKNLQEVIEEIPKARRTQVMDAILVKMIKGKALSQETSDAIFKSKMFDGDSNFAKEYLHHVIEVGIPELGIKGSQELANKIRKVYEKARETTKEMPNLHSYCDHTEAHVLQVAFDTVTKGKQIAASKGQTLSETQIKNLFYTGLFHDLGMASGAELGISLETQIVNATKTETTTNSLAEVIKGLNANVIRENHSLNSALQVLRMREELESLGLNADLIAMMCFSHSKSNSGVGNLSSEGDWSYSVSKIRSALEIMNKASGENITLNLENIGGYETLETTNTDSVQKITKDANGNKIKTKLKVSGIPRITFEEGVLNDLEIMSLAIRMGDAYVTKANVKLEEPIRWVGIDGKTYSTDLLVLTQAGVYMAYDATQTAISTKYKQTDDTETSVESAYIYLTKTEDGRYVPWQEGYGVDAEGRYTNVKDSLMYAEDAKIEIKGEKLTLTENGYCYKAEGDDRIYYKLDKNENVEEVETISKEKIQEAEEKYGKTLRTSTGKFLVGESNVSYNVDVRGNVLVSTYKIGDIEIFQSNTISKGILERIGEIATSRNVNHEVNVEFKEEQFMNNFMQIGDKYIGITPAAQKYIKDMKKIKVKYNNIKFTINGILITKFIVN

>member
-155 IAKTDNTDDIEID
+155 IAKTDNIDHIGID
-168 ENESVSEE
+168 ENESVAEE
-176 IKTLLEKISK
+176 IKTLLEKISE

-217 LSEGETDDET
+217 LSEGRTDDEA
-227 LEALIKMLEEDQKN
+227 LAALIKKLADGQKN
-241 INDQV
+241 IDDQV

-254 SMSESTSGGGSGGGD
+254 SMSESTSSGGIGGGD
-269 SVDIS
+269 SVNIS

-511 DDGSKTLTDYVNM
+511 DDGNKTLTDYVNM
-524 NYQNGLY
+524 NYQDGLY

-550 QKTKEQEIL
+550 QKTQEQETL

-607 ILCQTGFLNSAY
+607 RLCQTGFLNSAY

-638 NDSEAKEKYDS
+638 NDSEVKAKYDS

-655 ENGGSHYIDSDTN
+655 ENGGSHYEDPDTN

-727 IAAENLNLIVYD
+727 IASENLDLIVYD

-787 QITESITSANSKN
+787 QITESISSANSEN

-833 KSSLPY
+833 KASLPY

-852 KVQTTLDILKEM
+852 KVQTTLDMLKEM

-874 EGLKETIIDND
+874 EGLKETIINND

-924 NNNNSAVVS
+924 NNDNSAVVS
-933 AGYWPT
+933 AGYWS

-949 RKEAESAEA
+949 KKEAESAEA

-1007 YRAKNQTDIKEY
+1007 YRAKNQVDIKEY
-1019 NENIDNLYETLS
+1019 NESIDNLYETLS

-1083 EVDDGGSTTI
+1083 EVDAGGGSTTI

-1108 EEEIEIYLAGIAKG
+1108 EEEIEIYLAGIAKE

-1150 TDLEVLTYKANTL
+1150 TDLEALTYKANTL
-1163 DYNTFKFDYKSYV
+1163 DYNTFKFDYKSFV

-1245 YLLNEYGPGVLGIKS
+1245 YLLNEYGSDSLES
-1260 NYMLGTYE
+1260 NFMLGTYE

-1278 TIILSCIP
+1278 TVILSCIP

-1312 GMTLEQARLYGII
+1312 GMTPEQARLYGLI

-1355 EKLGAK
+1355 KKMGTI
-1361 LAEGTLRTAATN
+1361 LAEGVWYTAATN

-1434 SGISNKEEYLNI
+1434 SGIANKEEYLNI

-1474 YEKWKEDNKLE
+1474 YEEWKEDNKLE

-1509 SGGII
+1509 SGGIF
-1514 EGVTQFVPEVISFV
+1514 EGSTQFVPEVISFV
-1528 RTGSTLGIP
+1528 RTGTTLGIP
-1537 AIMNSVRNQAKA
+1537 VIMNSVRNQAEA
-1549 SGKPKN
+1549 SGTPKN

-1589 KSDYENFMN
+1589 QSDYENFMN
-1598 EIKQSSKEQ
+1598 EIEQSSKEQ
-1607 TETNAPKSKL
+1607 TETNATKSKL
-1617 SNILKSIKEKL
+1617 SNILKSIKETL
-1628 GFENEMSEVNFAT
+1628 GSENEMSEVNFAT
-1641 MQIAGSLVANAPLAR
+1641 MQVAGSLVANAPLAR

-1693 KADNSDINSEI
+1693 KSDNSDINSEI
-1704 NKDNLSKKQE
+1704 NKDNLSKKQK
-1714 ELAEIQSEKNSIKEA
+1714 ELDEIRSEKNNITEA

-1762 KELQQTLAEVENS
+1762 NELQQTLAEVENS

-1879 KISSLTSEQFNNFVS
+1879 NISSLTSEQFNNFVS

-1906 DIFARLSEIS
+1906 DIFARLSEMS

-1922 LLSRLDVIT
+1922 LLGRLDVIT

-1971 ADTTTSDTTTSQTEA
+1971 TDTTTSDTTTSQTEA
-1986 IAENTNSDNN
+1986 IAENTNSDSNTNSNTRNDVQTEVIEENTNN
-1996 TSQNTINNS
+1996 DSNASQNTINNS
-2005 QTETITRETTKAR
+2005 QTETITRETSKIR

-2029 IISQNAALGV
+2029 IISQNGALGV

-2097 NTNIR
+2097 NANIR

-2137 KEKIIS
+2137 KEEIIS
-2143 GRYKLEQQ
+2143 GRYKLEHQ

-2156 TVIEEIT
+2156 AVIEETT
-2163 VDSITESENAIKELL
+2163 VDSIIESEIAIKELL
-2178 KKYDLANADQSTL
+2178 KKYNLTNADETTL

-2202 LEIANKNNIS
+2202 LEVANKNNIS
-2212 VYSILSKINIDEM
+2212 VENILNKINIDE
-2225 LVKND
+2225 
-2230 TQIEFDNTIEGLSD
+2230 
-2244 IIEDTDFTE
+2244 
-2253 EDFEFLE
+2253 
-2260 SKTSK
+2260 
-2265 KDVENYL
+2265 
-2272 ALMRAIKN
+2272 
-2280 IRRNPENKNIEDYE
+2280 
-2294 TIKNV
+2294 
-2299 YNEIKNYEMIKSYYN
+2299 
-2314 WAKANLPSRLEEQPE
+2314 
-2329 LLCATYYI
+2329 
-2337 SELNKI
+2337 
-2343 LYNRNLLAKYTID
+2343 
-2356 GVVFNVYGKASE
+2356 
-2368 AYSNL
+2368 
-2373 IKTSLLE
+2373 
-2380 FEKYLKKMPAFMKT
+2380 
-2394 TIGEINL
+2394 
-2401 YNYDSYSSLYSS
+2401 
-2413 IQYYNDITY
+2413 
-2422 QFNSAA
+2422 
-2428 NTTGS
+2428 
-2433 AINFW
+2433 
-2438 KIGLP
+2438 
-2443 PSITTFFHE
+2443 
-2452 VAHNVDTALGKY
+2452 
-2464 EGVEGFWTRTTSLWS
+2464 
-2479 KAKEK
+2479 
-2484 DGGAAHVIREY
+2484 
-2495 CNTFLSEDFAESFA
+2495 
-2509 HYLAYPEW
+2509 
-2517 FAKEF
+2517 
-2522 PNRTK
+2522 
-2527 IIENILEYYNEV
+2527 
-2539 IDCSYDNAMDKK
+2539 
-2551 EEFYDN
+2551 
-2557 AAKVL
+2557 
-2562 NAIRKTVPDLNER
+2562 
-2575 STVKDVIENIESN
+2575 
-2588 IRHLNEQI
+2588 
-2596 VSSNNVN
+2596 
-2603 IEELTLK
+2603 
-2610 IKLLEELENNFKEIV
+2610 
-2625 KAINAKEMVPL
+2625 
-2636 DYIEYNMIKPNLEE
+2636 
-2650 WLSFK
+2650 
-2655 KEIEETKHQFEE
+2655 
-2667 RIRKIVNNES
+2667 
-2677 SETLDEINE
+2677 
-2686 IFNKKN
+2686 
-2692 EEIAKKYKKSIE
+2692 
-2704 YIERKIN
+2704 
-2711 LTKILS
+2711 
-2717 KIFDA
+2717 
-2722 SQDTATIAPMVENTF
+2722 
-2737 DNNINGNTNNNV
+2737 
-2749 ETRNTTE
+2749 
-2756 GVKTIKSLD
+2756 
-2765 QIIDEDIRSKLV
+2765 
-2777 EAIKKNQESSKKLE
+2777 
-2791 EKNTSGAIAALS
+2791 
-2803 WNEINE
+2803 
-2809 ILKSSPNSKVVNELC
+2809 
-2824 KVWSTNAISPFMLI
+2824 
-2838 FNYEQTIEIVN
+2838 
-2849 ELKNG
+2849 
-2854 ISIETLRELGIE
+2854 
-2866 RILDGNTTIEQLYK
+2866 
-2880 DRAYAIIEEA
+2880 
-2890 LKGKPFTNSEGNN
+2890 
-2903 IKIDI
+2903 
-2908 EFAKMIIK
+2908 
-2916 GNQQV
+2916 
-2921 IKYKKD
+2921 
-2927 SKYQNN
+2927 
-2933 FIKNLTKFSPKQLEE
+2933 
-2948 INNLFKVISGFEVCE
+2948 
-2963 SVIDYNGKIED
+2963 
-2974 FGRRILD
+2974 
-2981 AIYKINEI
+2981 
-2989 YEEEVKNGNE
+2989 
-2999 ANKINLNIEIINE
+2999 
-3012 LLKVA
+3012 
-3017 PKLSSLSDCNSMI
+3017 
-3030 SSLISG
+3030 
-3036 YFYHDGKYLFNNQK
+3036 
-3050 YYNDLISAIQKS
+3050 
-3062 IEVSGKKSKLV
+3062 
-3073 SEIIDIIKNP
+3073 
-3083 KTTDVVSEVIL
+3083 
-3094 AIETKL
+3094 
-3100 ENDSDLNLDKK
+3100 
-3111 DKSGKKTN
+3111 
-3119 ENEKFVKRIKKIMKS
+3119 
-3134 YKKDSN
+3134 
-3140 NVELISSL
+3140 
-3148 VTEIETSLG
+3148 
-3157 TDTIALKEIMD
+3157 
-3168 KTNSLMSEIKN
+3168 
-3179 AIKNTENK
+3179 
-3187 NSIEFISKIEE
+3187 FISKQA
-3198 IIKSLPNNTELSL
+3198 P
-3211 KISEIIKSTTDITD
+3211 
-3225 LITKVSNEISASL
+3225 
-3238 KSDYIKSIK
+3238 IK
-3247 VEMNELNSYAEE
+3247 V
-3259 ILSTLLNET
+3259 
-3268 VNEEYVL
+3268 
-3275 SKIINIT
+3275 
-3282 EDKIEINADFVET
+3282 
-3295 IKNKLN
+3295 
-3301 TYETR
+3301 
-3306 IVYNYLEGKVKSA
+3306 
-3319 LNIDQQV
+3319 
-3326 KIFENIVSID
+3326 
-3336 SKIKEVLETE
+3336 
-3346 NITKADAKTKIKEIL
+3346 
-3361 KSIPNNETL
+3361 
-3370 ISNIESI
+3370 
-3377 IDNSLSIKD
+3377 
-3386 TLLKIIGEVQTTM
+3386 
-3399 GYTTTTA
+3399 
-3406 IISKNAELA
+3406 
-3415 SRFRNVLRESMQDAG
+3415 
-3430 FGISVLPKAGTNKLN
+3430 
-3445 STYAGAV
+3445 
-3452 INYLMKYKFDGL
+3452 
-3464 ENSLKFQII
+3464 
-3473 EIMGAYPG
+3473 
-3481 GEDLSTYSSK
+3481 
-3491 EILKWLENLSTENIN
+3491 
-3506 DIYED
+3506 
-3511 LLKEQLSET
+3511 
-3520 ILRSEIGIYDNA
+3520 
-3532 FKSNDFVNIAVGIT
+3532 
-3546 NMNKAQFLEKIKS
+3546 
-3559 WEEKLATNGR
+3559 
-3569 NLKGYNLLD
+3569 
-3578 RYNYFKYV
+3578 
-3586 TEKIG
+3586 
-3591 ESIEKFKTIIN
+3591 
-3602 WPVFGGYKGLPNL
+3602 
-3615 FEKFFT
+3615 
-3621 NVMGEIDVEGEFIIS
+3621 
-3636 RYGSENSNNATI
+3636 
-3648 GRPGEEIP
+3648 
-3656 GTSARG
+3656 
-3662 IPVKDGIYYT
+3662 
-3672 AKIDLAKYKKL
+3672 
-3683 CDLMLNSLNDL
+3683 
-3694 NILNETNI
+3694 
-3702 SELLNYINTPKS
+3702 
-3714 KRTSIEKNVDIK
+3714 
-3726 GFVDKFNKLIRE
+3726 RE
-3738 NSNVVELLQMITN
+3738 N
-3751 NEHLTAE
+3751 
-3758 SISSKISDILT
+3758 
-3769 TDIKNMTEEDINN
+3769 
-3782 LKAKLYEIN
+3782 
-3791 LLMKYFSNYSYSKNK
+3791 
-3806 SRTLQ
+3806 
-3811 DFRKVSEQMIERC
+3811 
-3824 LNTYFQDTTLSY
+3824 
-3836 DEKIAKI
+3836 
-3843 KERFKEFNITKYSDA
+3843 
-3858 QIELYLQL
+3858 
-3866 KDPNIIK
+3866 
-3873 EIAKENVN
+3873 
-3881 NVEIKYGM
+3881 
-3889 AGYVESFGDLVGG
+3889 
-3902 AQQTTLMFSFADL
+3902 
-3915 ETCGIIKEKLYDF
+3915 
-3928 IKMKSASYEA
+3928 
-3938 TRIARE
+3938 
-3944 KLKTSFENTMNNET
+3944 LKTSFEERMNSET
-3958 NKSLAKAI
+3958 KVTLAKAI
-3966 ENVGKLTIDEVNWLI
+3966 NYIGELTIEEVDWLI
-3981 INRNSLQLSE
+3981 ENREALQL
-3991 DVSNFVETALDF
+3991 T
-4003 CKTIQTSEMSD
+4003 
-4014 IIKYIGN
+4014 
-4021 LSISDIDN
+4021 
-4029 LIQARTYIPELG
+4029 G
-4041 EAGKFMKTAM
+4041 ESGKFVKTAM
-4051 QIYQQGLEAASTK
+4051 QIYQQGLAAAATK
-4064 YKEFYQNFRDH
+4064 YSEFYQNFRDH

-4086 ALELSKKLKLSNSEI
+4086 AMELAQELNLSEAEI
-4101 ELVAYSALAHD
+4101 EIVSYAALAHD

-4117 GKVYINDGL
+4117 GKVYIDESL
-4126 LTKFAKSY
+4126 LEKFAKSY
-4134 IKYIGEKVTPELTNK
+4134 RKHKGEKESTNEPA
-4149 YKMMFEEKLITNNK
+4149 YKEMFRKDLLKESRV
-4163 AKNNETGKIW
+4163 W

-4178 QKYLKET
+4178 QTYLKET

-4191 DKDFIMNVARSSH
+4191 NKDFIMNVARSSH
-4204 PLNSALDILANNDMI
+4204 PLNSALDILANSEI
-4219 PATLQKNIAKE
+4219 VPTELQEKIVKE
-4230 FGEENAETVATSL
+4230 FGLENAENTAASL
-4243 IALLAMSH
+4243 IAILAMSH
-4251 SKSTSGIKLMDQSQ
+4251 SKSTSGIKLMDQRQ
-4265 MWIDCIEKLRL
+4265 MWLSCVEKLKL
-4276 SAKAR
+4276 SAESR
-4281 GVEENLNVD
+4281 GVAGNLNIEV
-4290 ALKRIIRNPELFE
+4290 LNKIINDPKLFE

-4308 AILVRDGD
+4308 AVLIRDGD
-4316 AMSKVVSEDGTT
+4316 AMSKVVSKDGTLKT
-4328 RTVMQNGE
+4328 IMQNGE
-4336 NAVLDLSDVKGE
+4336 EAILGITAVRGE
-4348 NLFHEDGTLISEE
+4348 NLFNEEGKLIDAKTEQ
-4361 EEHSRIKEETTNGRK
+4361 SRIKEVTTRGRIV
-4376 LNNKDDSYSKGIHAG
+4376 NDGFSRSIHIG
-4391 ELNTEYSSNY
+4391 ELNTEYSSKY
-4401 TKENGKKKY
+4401 TTENGKKY
-4410 TATVTVKDSSLV
+4410 EATVTVKDSSLA
-4422 PHSTLGQSILE
+4422 PHSTISQSILE

-4441 TNMDERLFIIYLST
+4441 TNMDERTFTIYLSR
-4455 ETDPR
+4455 ETDLR
-4460 IIKLYEEVIN
+4460 IIDLYNEEI
-4470 EWKIKAKSVTEDA
+4470 ETWKSKTLDATKAELEALGIKEGTEEYET
-4483 LSAIGIQKGTQEY
+4483 IVKKQK
-4496 KDIMDRQVAFY
+4496 KFY
-4507 ENIQIIYK
+4507 ENIKIEFKDSTTSETKIIEENSNNRNNSNSSTRNEGQITTNENETIIDSATESATTRIEKALNDVCYNNVNLNTIKNLQEVIEEIPKARRTQVMDAILVKMIKGKALSQETSDAIFKSKMFDGDSNFAKEYLHHVIEVGIPELGIKGSQELANKIRKVYEKARETTKEMPNLHSYCDHTEAHVLQVAFDTVTKGKQIAASKGQTLSETQIKNLFYTGLFHDLGMASGAELGISLETQIVNATKTETTTNSLAEVIKGLNANVIRENHSLNSALQVLRMREELESLGLNADLIAMMCFSHSKSNSGVGNLSSEGDWSYSVSKIRSALEIMNKASGENITLNLENIGGYETLETTNTDSVQKITKDANGNKIKTKLKVSGIPRITFEEGVLNDLEIMSLAIRMGDAYVTKANVKLEEPIRWVGIDGKTYSTDLLVLTQAGVYMAYDATQTAISTKYKQTDDTETSVESAYIYLTKTEDGRYVPWQEGYGVDAEGRYTNVKDSLMYAEDAKIEIKGEKLTLTENGYCYKAEGDDRIYYKLDKNENVEEVETISKEKIQEAEEKYGKTLRTSTGKFLVGESNVSYNVDVRGNVLVSTYKIGDIEIFQSNTISKGILERIGEIATSRNVNHEVNVEFKEEQFMNNFMQIGDKYIGITPAAQKYIKDMKKIKVKYNNIKFTINGILITKFIVN

>member
-32 KEILTGVGVAAVGAG
+32 KEILTGVGAAAVGAG

-57 KENKSAIENLKN
+57 KENKTSIENLKN

-81 VETAKKADA
+81 VETAKKVDA
-90 KDIVESSSKKQT
+90 KDIIESSSKKQP

-118 EIDKTKESTTK
+118 EIDETKESTTK
-129 ENAPAEKGQ
+129 ENVPAEKGQ
-138 KTTEED
+138 KTYEED
-144 NAQKETDNHEE
+144 NTQKETDNHEE

-176 IKTLLEKISK
+176 IKTFLEKISE
-186 EQDNNEEIEA
+186 EQDSNEEIAA
-196 LISMLT
+196 LISMLI
-202 ENQDSDEELEDLLRK
+202 ENQDNDEELEDLLRK
-217 LSEGETDDET
+217 LSEGRTDDEA
-227 LEALIKMLEEDQKN
+227 LAALIKKLADGQKN
-241 INDQV
+241 IDDQV

-254 SMSESTSGGGSGGGD
+254 SMSESTSSGGTVGGD
-269 SVDIS
+269 SVNIS

-291 SLPNSANGE
+291 SLPSSANGE

-406 NLWNRLHDDDKK
+406 NLWNRLHDDDRK
-418 DISSMNGTSLKEFI
+418 DISSMNGTSLKEFV

-524 NYQNGLY
+524 NYQDGLY

-550 QKTKEQEIL
+550 QKTQEQETL

-607 ILCQTGFLNSAY
+607 RLCQTGFLNSAY

-627 GREYLTEAEFN
+627 GKEYLTEAEFN
-638 NDSEAKEKYDS
+638 NDSEVKAKYDN

-655 ENGGSHYIDSDTN
+655 ENGGSHYEDPDTN

-706 FEEVCDAQDEY
+706 FEEVCDAQDQY

-727 IAAENLNLIVYD
+727 IASENLDLIVYD

-787 QITESITSANSKN
+787 QITESITSANSEN

-833 KSSLPY
+833 KASLPY

-844 AYGNSIGS
+844 AYKNSIGS

-874 EGLKETIIDND
+874 EGLKETIINND

-924 NNNNSAVVS
+924 NNDNSAVIS
-933 AGYWPT
+933 AGYLP
-939 QNEIDKENEL
+939 QDEIDKENEL
-949 RKEAESAEA
+949 KKEAESAEA

-1059 YKIRSQPDFEEKNK
+1059 YKIRSQPDFEEKSK

-1083 EVDDGGSTTI
+1083 EVDYGGGSTTI

-1108 EEEIEIYLAGIAKG
+1108 EEEIEIYLAGIAKE

-1150 TDLEVLTYKANTL
+1150 TDLEALTYKANTL
-1163 DYNTFKFDYKSYV
+1163 DYNTFKFDYKSFV

-1245 YLLNEYGPGVLGIKS
+1245 YLLNEYGSDSLES
-1260 NYMLGTYE
+1260 NFMLGTYE

-1278 TIILSCIP
+1278 TVILSCIP

-1312 GMTLEQARLYGII
+1312 GMTPEQARLYGLI

-1355 EKLGAK
+1355 KRLGTI
-1361 LAEGTLRTAATN
+1361 LAEGAWYTAATN

-1434 SGISNKEEYLNI
+1434 SGIANKEEYLNI

-1474 YEKWKEDNKLE
+1474 YEEWKEDNKLE

-1509 SGGII
+1509 SGGIF
-1514 EGVTQFVPEVISFV
+1514 EGSTQFVPEVISFV
-1528 RTGSTLGIP
+1528 RTGTTLGIP
-1537 AIMNSVRNQAKA
+1537 AIMNSVRNQAEA
-1549 SGKPKN
+1549 SGTPKN

-1575 LGELVSEYMETESF
+1575 LGELISEYMETESF
-1589 KSDYENFMN
+1589 QSDYENFMN
-1598 EIKQSSKEQ
+1598 EIEQSSKEQ
-1607 TETNAPKSKL
+1607 TETNATKIKL
-1617 SNILKSIKEKL
+1617 SNILKSIKETL
-1628 GFENEMSEVNFAT
+1628 GSENEMSEVNFAT
-1641 MQIAGSLVANAPLAR
+1641 MQVAGSLVANAPLAR

-1693 KADNSDINSEI
+1693 EADNSDINSEI
-1704 NKDNLSKKQE
+1704 NKDNLSKKHK
-1714 ELAEIQSEKNSIKEA
+1714 ELDEIQSEKNNITEA

-1762 KELQQTLAEVENS
+1762 NELQQTLAEVENS

-1827 LKNLQKNELKG
+1827 LKNLQRNELKG
-1838 KENKIQQLKESINE
+1838 KENKSQQLKELIKE

-1872 ILLNPES
+1872 ILLDPES
-1879 KISSLTSEQFNNFVS
+1879 NISSLTSEQFNNFVS

-1906 DIFARLSEIS
+1906 DIFARLSEMS

-1971 ADTTTSDTTTSQTEA
+1971 ADTTTSDTTTSQTET
-1986 IAENTNSDNN
+1986 ITENTNSGSNTNSNTRNDVQTEVIEENTNSDNN

-2005 QTETITRETTKAR
+2005 QTKTITRETTKAR

-2029 IISQNAALGV
+2029 IITQNGALGV

-2048 PGLKGNQ
+2048 PGLTGNQ

-2062 TIQTDISSLELRR
+2062 TIQTDINSLKQRNDSTTINGEVNV
-2075 ENLNNENSNV
+2075 ETEVNVNEETNSNINV
-2085 DTENNTTEEIES
+2085 
-2097 NTNIR
+2097 R
-2102 EELESQI
+2102 EELKAQI
-2109 EQKKKLYDDLTQL
+2109 DQKTKLYNDLTQL
-2122 MSKYGVDGSKLLTSL
+2122 MIKYGVDGSELLTTL
-2137 KEKIIS
+2137 KEKIVS
-2143 GRYKLEQQ
+2143 GKYELEQL
-2151 LLNVK
+2151 LLN
-2156 TVIEEIT
+2156 TATNIEETIT
-2163 VDSITESENAIKELL
+2163 DSITESEAAIKEIMQQF
-2178 KKYDLANADQSTL
+2178 DLTKADQTTL
-2191 NKVKTEIMYKI
+2191 NEARTAAMYKI

-2212 VYSILSKINIDEM
+2212 VDSILSKINIDEM
-2225 LVKND
+2225 LAKND
-2230 TQIEFDNTIEGLSD
+2230 AKNEIEIAANRLNGIVEETDNL
-2244 IIEDTDFTE
+2244 TE
-2253 EDFEFLE
+2253 EDFKFLE
-2260 SKTSK
+2260 SE
-2265 KDVENYL
+2265 DAQGAEDYIV
-2272 ALMRAIKN
+2272 LMKAIKN
-2280 IRRNPENKNIEDYE
+2280 IRNLSFNMEDAQVIEEIYNRIKNQSPEFVREDKMKCVTLYIAKLKMKMYKNNLLGTVNIKDGTKTIKVNMYGKDISSNLLINSLNEINKLLKETPSFMKE
-2294 TIKNV
+2294 TI
-2299 YNEIKNYEMIKSYYN
+2299 
-2314 WAKANLPSRLEEQPE
+2314 
-2329 LLCATYYI
+2329 T
-2337 SELNKI
+2337 
-2343 LYNRNLLAKYTID
+2343 
-2356 GVVFNVYGKASE
+2356 
-2368 AYSNL
+2368 
-2373 IKTSLLE
+2373 
-2380 FEKYLKKMPAFMKT
+2380 
-2394 TIGEINL
+2394 EINL
-2401 YNYDSYSSLYSS
+2401 FDFDCDLDLFFALKYYDNIAEPYQASASS
-2413 IQYYNDITY
+2413 N
-2422 QFNSAA
+2422 
-2428 NTTGS
+2428 GS
-2433 AINFW
+2433 EISFW
-2438 KIGLP
+2438 KLGLSQLVSEI
-2443 PSITTFFHE
+2443 PSEYAQGVRTLNHEMGHNIDKKLGECELSQDYWTFK
-2452 VAHNVDTALGKY
+2452 NQ
-2464 EGVEGFWTRTTSLWS
+2464 LWNE
-2479 KAKEK
+2479 AIER
-2484 DGGAAHVIREY
+2484 DGGRNYAPTEY
-2495 CNTFLSEDFAESFA
+2495 AKTTLQEDFAESIAEYMSDPSYFT
-2509 HYLAYPEW
+2509 E
-2517 FAKEF
+2517 KF
-2522 PNRTK
+2522 PNRAKILQNIFKAYTK
-2527 IIENILEYYNEV
+2527 E
-2539 IDCSYDNAMDKK
+2539 IDCSYNKAVKRVNKQRLKEKLLYEKEVFECRKALDKMVK
-2551 EEFYDN
+2551 
-2557 AAKVL
+2557 
-2562 NAIRKTVPDLNER
+2562 KTDLNNTR
-2575 STVKDVIENIESN
+2575 PDVLKSIQELLYGQALDIAQKYNM
-2588 IRHLNEQI
+2588 
-2596 VSSNNVN
+2596 N
-2603 IEELTLK
+2603 IEEVL
-2610 IKLLEELENNFKEIV
+2610 
-2625 KAINAKEMVPL
+2625 
-2636 DYIEYNMIKPNLEE
+2636 
-2650 WLSFK
+2650 
-2655 KEIEETKHQFEE
+2655 E
-2667 RIRKIVNNES
+2667 RIN
-2677 SETLDEINE
+2677 
-2686 IFNKKN
+2686 
-2692 EEIAKKYKKSIE
+2692 Y
-2704 YIERKIN
+2704 Y
-2711 LTKILS
+2711 
-2717 KIFDA
+2717 KIFPKNNI
-2722 SQDTATIAPMVENTF
+2722 TVPEIITIAPLGRNALDF
-2737 DNNINGNTNNNV
+2737 DGNINGNTKNNV
-2749 ETRNTTE
+2749 ETRNTIE
-2756 GVKTIKSLD
+2756 SIKTIESLE
-2765 QIIDEDIRSKLV
+2765 QISDETIKNKLKEV
-2777 EAIKKNQESSKKLE
+2777 IEKNQESNKKLIE
-2791 EKNTSGAIAALS
+2791 GKISDAIAELS
-2803 WNEINE
+2803 WSEINK
-2809 ILKSSPNSKVVNELC
+2809 ILESSNNTIVIDELC
-2824 KVWSTNAISPFMLI
+2824 QIWSTKQIGPIMSK
-2838 FNYEQTIEIVN
+2838 FNYEQTVKIVN

-2854 ISIETLRELGIE
+2854 ISIETLNDLNIE
-2866 RILDGNTTIEQLYK
+2866 RINNGMTIEEIYIE
-2880 DRAYAIIEEA
+2880 RAHNII
-2890 LKGKPFTNSEGNN
+2890 NSINPKYSEVSISN
-2903 IKIDI
+2903 
-2908 EFAKMIIK
+2908 EFARTIVR
-2916 GNQQV
+2916 NSQQL
-2921 IKYKKD
+2921 IKYKEN
-2927 SKYQNN
+2927 SSYQNRYVE
-2933 FIKNLTKFSPKQLEE
+2933 NLLKFSPEQLNE
-2948 INNLFKVISGFEVCE
+2948 INNLFNTISEYEFTQAKISDTQIAELGKIILDSIYDINSLGEQNIKLNMWAINGILKAAPTLTKNISE
-2963 SVIDYNGKIED
+2963 YNG
-2974 FGRRILD
+2974 
-2981 AIYKINEI
+2981 
-2989 YEEEVKNGNE
+2989 
-2999 ANKINLNIEIINE
+2999 
-3012 LLKVA
+3012 
-3017 PKLSSLSDCNSMI
+3017 MI
-3030 SSLISG
+3030 TSLISN
-3036 YFYHDGKYLFNNQK
+3036 YFFHNGEYIFIRNQEQLNLYGKDILYGLYGHEVN
-3050 YYNDLISAIQKS
+3050 IS
-3062 IEVSGKKSKLV
+3062 
-3073 SEIIDIIKNP
+3073 DIIKI
-3083 KTTDVVSEVIL
+3083 D
-3094 AIETKL
+3094 
-3100 ENDSDLNLDKK
+3100 
-3111 DKSGKKTN
+3111 G
-3119 ENEKFVKRIKKIMKS
+3119 
-3134 YKKDSN
+3134 
-3140 NVELISSL
+3140 
-3148 VTEIETSLG
+3148 
-3157 TDTIALKEIMD
+3157 
-3168 KTNSLMSEIKN
+3168 
-3179 AIKNTENK
+3179 
-3187 NSIEFISKIEE
+3187 
-3198 IIKSLPNNTELSL
+3198 
-3211 KISEIIKSTTDITD
+3211 
-3225 LITKVSNEISASL
+3225 
-3238 KSDYIKSIK
+3238 
-3247 VEMNELNSYAEE
+3247 
-3259 ILSTLLNET
+3259 
-3268 VNEEYVL
+3268 
-3275 SKIINIT
+3275 SKIIIDSEFKNI
-3282 EDKIEINADFVET
+3282 

-3301 TYETR
+3301 NYETR
-3306 IVYNYLEGKVKSA
+3306 ILYNYLEASIKESLINNQKN
-3319 LNIDQQV
+3319 LNNKLYKLNNEIGAQQTEELNQV
-3326 KIFENIVSID
+3326 IENIR
-3336 SKIKEVLETE
+3336 
-3346 NITKADAKTKIKEIL
+3346 NNAK
-3361 KSIPNNETL
+3361 
-3370 ISNIESI
+3370 
-3377 IDNSLSIKD
+3377 
-3386 TLLKIIGEVQTTM
+3386 
-3399 GYTTTTA
+3399 
-3406 IISKNAELA
+3406 LA
-3415 SRFRNVLRESMQDAG
+3415 SSFRTELRFILQNAG
-3430 FGISVLPKAGTNKLN
+3430 FGISVLPKQGTNLLN
-3445 STYAGAV
+3445 ATYEGAV
-3452 INYLMKYKFDGL
+3452 INRY
-3464 ENSLKFQII
+3464 
-3473 EIMGAYPG
+3473 
-3481 GEDLSTYSSK
+3481 
-3491 EILKWLENLSTENIN
+3491 
-3506 DIYED
+3506 IYEISNSPKSID
-3511 LLKEQLSET
+3511 EVRRLLSKIIKLGF
-3520 ILRSEIGIYDNA
+3520 SEINTNA
-3532 FKSNDFVNIAVGIT
+3532 FQEKLNNTDSKGIRMILNELAQIDSNLISELYETLIDLKGANFIINYEQGVFEGAFRSNEFVNLTLGIT
-3546 NMNKAQFLEKIKS
+3546 NVEESIFNERIKS
-3559 WEEKLATNGR
+3559 WEEKIEGNHS
-3569 NLKGYNLLD
+3569 LKDYDLLD
-3578 RYNYFKYV
+3578 KYTYWKYV
-3586 TEKIG
+3586 KEVYDKYSEKVI
-3591 ESIEKFKTIIN
+3591 TNIN
-3602 WPVFGGYKGLPNL
+3602 WPELGGYLGIPKKLLDFIESNFEGQETLYISRLGGKNGTNVSLTSKSSTETLFGKLKDGSFARAIPYLFGENLMEGKINIAKYRTLCDCLYEYL
-3615 FEKFFT
+3615 FEQST
-3621 NVMGEIDVEGEFIIS
+3621 NKTINDTSALIKKLKENNINVDETKVGELIKAYERTYNKSATLKDFRIINKDFIKRFIENGQSIEEFNNLIKETSLENQNKINSMMEKYILTKDERILDDIISILGPEFRMNFDLRYGIGGTIASFVDLPGGGTQATLMFAYGLLEECGIIEGTQSGILTPEGSYLLPIELTENVDENSIKKLKKSIYELMKLKNSSNNLEIEVKYLEIDI
-3636 RYGSENSNNATI
+3636 A
-3648 GRPGEEIP
+3648 
-3656 GTSARG
+3656 
-3662 IPVKDGIYYT
+3662 
-3672 AKIDLAKYKKL
+3672 
-3683 CDLMLNSLNDL
+3683 
-3694 NILNETNI
+3694 
-3702 SELLNYINTPKS
+3702 
-3714 KRTSIEKNVDIK
+3714 IE
-3726 GFVDKFNKLIRE
+3726 
-3738 NSNVVELLQMITN
+3738 
-3751 NEHLTAE
+3751 
-3758 SISSKISDILT
+3758 
-3769 TDIKNMTEEDINN
+3769 
-3782 LKAKLYEIN
+3782 
-3791 LLMKYFSNYSYSKNK
+3791 
-3806 SRTLQ
+3806 
-3811 DFRKVSEQMIERC
+3811 
-3824 LNTYFQDTTLSY
+3824 
-3836 DEKIAKI
+3836 
-3843 KERFKEFNITKYSDA
+3843 
-3858 QIELYLQL
+3858 
-3866 KDPNIIK
+3866 NIIK
-3873 EIAKENVN
+3873 E
-3881 NVEIKYGM
+3881 
-3889 AGYVESFGDLVGG
+3889 
-3902 AQQTTLMFSFADL
+3902 
-3915 ETCGIIKEKLYDF
+3915 
-3928 IKMKSASYEA
+3928 
-3938 TRIARE
+3938 
-3944 KLKTSFENTMNNET
+3944 LKTTGKYTQNIEETIEAFKKTMDFNKFINET
-3958 NKSLAKAI
+3958 SKMTNII
-3966 ENVGKLTIDEVNWLI
+3966 E
-3981 INRNSLQLSE
+3981 
-3991 DVSNFVETALDF
+3991 
-4003 CKTIQTSEMSD
+4003 
-4014 IIKYIGN
+4014 YIGN
-4021 LSISDIDN
+4021 LSISEIDA
-4029 LIQARTYIPELG
+4029 LIKNETYIFDLG
-4041 EAGKFMKTAM
+4041 ETGNFVKIAM
-4051 QIYQQGLEAASTK
+4051 NIYNRGLEAASTK
-4064 YKEFYQNFRDH
+4064 YKDFYKNFRDH

-4086 ALELSKKLKLSNSEI
+4086 AIELAQKLNLTEAEI
-4101 ELVAYSALAHD
+4101 ELVAYSSLAHD

-4117 GKVYINDGL
+4117 GKVYIDDAL
-4126 LTKFAKSY
+4126 LNKFTKYY
-4134 IKYIGEKVTPELTNK
+4134 IKYLKEIPNAELMNR
-4149 YKMMFEEKLITNNK
+4149 YKEMFKNKLITES
-4163 AKNNETGKIW
+4163 KNGRVW

-4178 QKYLKET
+4178 KEYLKNEF
-4185 YGEFIS
+4185 GNFIS
-4191 DKDFIMNVARSSH
+4191 NEKYIMDVARSSH
-4204 PLNSALDILANNDMI
+4204 PLNSALDILANSNMI
-4219 PATLQKNIAKE
+4219 PSTLQESIAKI
-4230 FGEENAETVATSL
+4230 FGEENSKNVATSL

-4251 SKSTSGIKLMDQSQ
+4251 SKSTSGIKLMNQSE
-4265 MWIDCIEKLRL
+4265 MWLNCIEKLEL

-4281 GVEENLNVD
+4281 GVDENLNVE
-4290 ALKRIIRNPELFE
+4290 ALNRIIENPELFE

-4328 RTVMQNGE
+4328 KTVMQNGE
-4336 NAVLDLSDVKGE
+4336 NAILDLFNVRGE
-4348 NLFHEDGTLISEE
+4348 KLFNEDGKLITESEE
-4361 EEHSRIKEETTNGRK
+4361 QSRIIETTTSGRVID
-4376 LNNKDDSYSKGIHAG
+4376 NNFSKGIHAG
-4391 ELNTEYSSNY
+4391 ELNTEYDSKYS
-4401 TKENGKKKY
+4401 KENGNKKY
-4410 TATVTVKDSSLV
+4410 NATVRVKDSSLA
-4422 PHSTLGQSILE
+4422 PHSTLSNSILE

-4441 TNMDERLFIIYLST
+4441 TNMDERTFTIYLSA
-4455 ETDPR
+4455 ETDQR
-4460 IIKLYEEVIN
+4460 IIDLYNKVI
-4470 EWKIKAKSVTEDA
+4470 EDWKTNAKNITESS
-4483 LSAIGIQKGTQEY
+4483 LSSIGIQPGTPQYDE
-4496 KDIMDRQVAFY
+4496 IMAKQQAFY
-4507 ENIQIIYK
+4507 DNIQIKYE

>member
-32 KEILTGVGVAAVGAG
+32 KKILTGVGVAAVGAG

-57 KENKSAIENLKN
+57 KENKNAIENLKN

-102 ETQKTAYE
+102 EAQKTAYE

-129 ENAPAEKGQ
+129 ENVPAEKGQ

-168 ENESVSEE
+168 ENESASEE
-176 IKTLLEKISK
+176 IKTLLEKISE

-217 LSEGETDDET
+217 LSEGRTDDEA
-227 LEALIKMLEEDQKN
+227 LAALIKKLADGQKN
-241 INDQV
+241 IDDQV

-254 SMSESTSGGGSGGGD
+254 SMSESTSSGGTVGGD
-269 SVDIS
+269 SVNIS

-418 DISSMNGTSLKEFI
+418 DISSMNGTSLKEFV

-524 NYQNGLY
+524 NYQDGLY

-550 QKTKEQEIL
+550 QKTQEQETL

-607 ILCQTGFLNSAY
+607 KLCQTGFLNSAY

-638 NDSEAKEKYDS
+638 NDSEVKAKYDS

-655 ENGGSHYIDSDTN
+655 ENGGSHYEDPDTN

-706 FEEVCDAQDEY
+706 FEEVCDAQDQY

-727 IAAENLNLIVYD
+727 IASENLDLIVYD

-787 QITESITSANSKN
+787 QITESITSANSEN

-833 KSSLPY
+833 KASLPY

-844 AYGNSIGS
+844 AYKNSIGS

-874 EGLKETIIDND
+874 EGLKETIINND

-924 NNNNSAVVS
+924 NNDNSAVVS
-933 AGYWPT
+933 AGYLP
-939 QNEIDKENEL
+939 QDEIDKENEL
-949 RKEAESAEA
+949 KKEAESAEA

-1108 EEEIEIYLAGIAKG
+1108 EEEIEIYLAGIAKE

-1150 TDLEVLTYKANTL
+1150 TDLEALTYKANTL
-1163 DYNTFKFDYKSYV
+1163 DYNTFKFDYKSFV

-1245 YLLNEYGPGVLGIKS
+1245 YLLNEYGSDSLES
-1260 NYMLGTYE
+1260 NFMLGTYE

-1278 TIILSCIP
+1278 TVILSCIP

-1312 GMTLEQARLYGII
+1312 GMTPEQARWYGLI

-1355 EKLGAK
+1355 KKMGTI
-1361 LAEGTLRTAATN
+1361 LAEGVWYTAATN

-1434 SGISNKEEYLNI
+1434 SGIANKEEYLNI

-1474 YEKWKEDNKLE
+1474 YEEWKEDNKLE

-1509 SGGII
+1509 SGGIF
-1514 EGVTQFVPEVISFV
+1514 EGSTQFVPEVISFV
-1528 RTGSTLGIP
+1528 RTGTTLGIP
-1537 AIMNSVRNQAKA
+1537 AIMNSVRNQAEA
-1549 SGKPKN
+1549 SGTPKN

-1575 LGELVSEYMETESF
+1575 LGELISEYMETESF
-1589 KSDYENFMN
+1589 QSDYENFMN
-1598 EIKQSSKEQ
+1598 EIEQSSKEQ
-1607 TETNAPKSKL
+1607 TETNATKSKL
-1617 SNILKSIKEKL
+1617 SNILKSIKETL
-1628 GFENEMSEVNFAT
+1628 GSENEMSEVNFAT
-1641 MQIAGSLVANAPLAR
+1641 MQVAGSLVANAPLAR

-1693 KADNSDINSEI
+1693 EADNSDINSEI
-1704 NKDNLSKKQE
+1704 NKDNLSKKHK
-1714 ELAEIQSEKNSIKEA
+1714 ELDEIRSEKNNITEA

-1762 KELQQTLAEVENS
+1762 NELQQTLAEVES
-1775 LNNEIDSTSVKEL
+1775 ETDSTKVKEL

-1827 LKNLQKNELKG
+1827 LKNLQRNELKG
-1838 KENKIQQLKESINE
+1838 KENKSQQLKESIKE

-1863 ATEIDSILE
+1863 ATEINSILG

-1879 KISSLTSEQFNNFVS
+1879 PESNISSLSSELFNSFVS

-1906 DIFARLSEIS
+1906 DIFARLSEMS

-1931 LGVFETEIVERIGK
+1931 LGVFETEIVERIRQ

-1971 ADTTTSDTTTSQTEA
+1971 ADDTTTSDTTTSQTEA
-1986 IAENTNSDNN
+1986 IAENTNSDSNTNSNTRNDVQTEVIEESTNSDNN

-2029 IISQNAALGV
+2029 IISQNGALGV

-2048 PGLKGNQ
+2048 PGLTGNQ

-2062 TIQTDISSLELRR
+2062 TIQTDINSLKQRNDSTTINGEVNV
-2075 ENLNNENSNV
+2075 ETEVNVNEETNSNINV
-2085 DTENNTTEEIES
+2085 
-2097 NTNIR
+2097 R
-2102 EELESQI
+2102 EELKAQI
-2109 EQKKKLYDDLTQL
+2109 DQKTKLYNDLTQL
-2122 MSKYGVDGSKLLTSL
+2122 MIKYGVDGSELLTTL
-2137 KEKIIS
+2137 KEKIVS
-2143 GRYKLEQQ
+2143 GKYELEQQ
-2151 LLNVK
+2151 LLN
-2156 TVIEEIT
+2156 TATNIEETIT
-2163 VDSITESENAIKELL
+2163 DSITESEAAIKEIMQQF
-2178 KKYDLANADQSTL
+2178 DLTKADQTTL
-2191 NKVKTEIMYKI
+2191 NEARTAAMYKI

-2212 VYSILSKINIDEM
+2212 VDSILSKINIDEM
-2225 LVKND
+2225 LAKND
-2230 TQIEFDNTIEGLSD
+2230 VQSELEIAANRLNGIVEETDNL
-2244 IIEDTDFTE
+2244 TE
-2253 EDFEFLE
+2253 EDFKFLE
-2260 SKTSK
+2260 SE
-2265 KDVENYL
+2265 DAQGAEDYIV
-2272 ALMRAIKN
+2272 LMKAINNIRNLRFNTEDAQVIEEIYNRIKN
-2280 IRRNPENKNIEDYE
+2280 QSPEFVRKDKMKCVTLYIAKLKMKMYKNNLLGTVNIKDGTKTIKVNMYGKDISSNLLINSLNEINKLLKETPSFMKE
-2294 TIKNV
+2294 TI
-2299 YNEIKNYEMIKSYYN
+2299 
-2314 WAKANLPSRLEEQPE
+2314 
-2329 LLCATYYI
+2329 T
-2337 SELNKI
+2337 
-2343 LYNRNLLAKYTID
+2343 
-2356 GVVFNVYGKASE
+2356 
-2368 AYSNL
+2368 
-2373 IKTSLLE
+2373 
-2380 FEKYLKKMPAFMKT
+2380 
-2394 TIGEINL
+2394 EINL
-2401 YNYDSYSSLYSS
+2401 FDFDCDLDLFFALK
-2413 IQYYNDITY
+2413 YYNNIAKPY
-2422 QFNSAA
+2422 QASASS
-2428 NTTGS
+2428 NGS
-2433 AINFW
+2433 EISFW
-2438 KIGLP
+2438 KLGLSQLISEIPSEHAQGVRTLNHEIGHNIDKKLGECEL
-2443 PSITTFFHE
+2443 SQDYWTFK
-2452 VAHNVDTALGKY
+2452 NQ
-2464 EGVEGFWTRTTSLWS
+2464 LWNE
-2479 KAKEK
+2479 AIER
-2484 DGGAAHVIREY
+2484 DGGRNYAPTEY
-2495 CNTFLSEDFAESFA
+2495 AKTTLQEDFAESIAEYMSDPSYFT
-2509 HYLAYPEW
+2509 E
-2517 FAKEF
+2517 KF
-2522 PNRTK
+2522 PNRAKILQNIFKAYTK
-2527 IIENILEYYNEV
+2527 E
-2539 IDCSYDNAMDKK
+2539 IDCSYDK
-2551 EEFYDN
+2551 
-2557 AAKVL
+2557 AAKRVNKHRLKEKLLYEKEIFECRKVL
-2562 NAIRKTVPDLNER
+2562 DKMVKKTDLNNTRPDVLKSIQELLYGQALDIAQKYNMSIEEVLERINYYKIFPKNNITVP
-2575 STVKDVIENIESN
+2575 
-2588 IRHLNEQI
+2588 
-2596 VSSNNVN
+2596 
-2603 IEELTLK
+2603 
-2610 IKLLEELENNFKEIV
+2610 EI
-2625 KAINAKEMVPL
+2625 I
-2636 DYIEYNMIKPNLEE
+2636 
-2650 WLSFK
+2650 
-2655 KEIEETKHQFEE
+2655 
-2667 RIRKIVNNES
+2667 
-2677 SETLDEINE
+2677 
-2686 IFNKKN
+2686 
-2692 EEIAKKYKKSIE
+2692 
-2704 YIERKIN
+2704 
-2711 LTKILS
+2711 
-2717 KIFDA
+2717 
-2722 SQDTATIAPMVENTF
+2722 TIAPLGRNALDF
-2737 DNNINGNTNNNV
+2737 DNNINGNTNNNG

-2777 EAIKKNQESSKKLE
+2777 EAIEKNQESSKKFKE
-2791 EKNTSGAIAALS
+2791 GKISGAIAALS
-2803 WNEINE
+2803 WDEINE

-2824 KVWSTNAISPFMLI
+2824 KVWSTNAISPSMLM

-2849 ELKNG
+2849 ELKKG
-2854 ISIETLRELGIE
+2854 ISIETLMELDI
-2866 RILDGNTTIEQLYK
+2866 DGFLKGEKTIGELYI
-2880 DRAYAIIEEA
+2880 DRAYAIIKEA
-2890 LKGKPFTNSEGNN
+2890 L
-2903 IKIDI
+2903 IKEARKDKDFSDVKIGI
-2908 EFAKMIIK
+2908 EFARMIIK

-2921 IKYKKD
+2921 IEYKED

-2933 FIKNLTKFSPKQLEE
+2933 FIKNLTKFSPKQLQE
-2948 INNLFKVISGFEVCE
+2948 INNLFNVISGFEVCE
-2963 SVIDYNGKIED
+2963 SEDDYKGKIAGKAG
-2974 FGRRILD
+2974 FGEKILD
-2981 AIYKINEI
+2981 HIYKINEI
-2989 YEEEVKNGNE
+2989 YEEEVIKNGKE
-2999 ANKINLNIEIINE
+2999 ANKINLNIEIING
-3012 LLKVA
+3012 LLKLA

-3050 YYNDLISAIQKS
+3050 YYTDLISAIQKS
-3062 IEVSGKKSKLV
+3062 IDVSRKKSELV
-3073 SEIIDIIKNP
+3073 SKIIGIIKNP
-3083 KTTDVVSEVIL
+3083 KTTDVVSEVIF
-3094 AIETKL
+3094 AIKTKL
-3100 ENDSDLNLDKK
+3100 ETESDLNLDKK

-3119 ENEKFVKRIKKIMKS
+3119 EFVKRIEKIMKN
-3134 YKKDSN
+3134 YKKGSD

-3148 VTEIETSLG
+3148 VTEIEKSLG
-3157 TDTIALKEIMD
+3157 TDTIVLKEIMD
-3168 KTNSLMSEIKN
+3168 KTNSLMSEIKS
-3179 AIKNTENK
+3179 AIKNTENR

-3198 IIKSLPNNTELSL
+3198 IIKKSLPKSEKLSL
-3211 KISEIIKSTTDITD
+3211 KISKIIKSTTDMTD
-3225 LITKVSNEISASL
+3225 LLTKVSNEISASL
-3238 KSDYIKSIK
+3238 KSDYIKSIE

-3259 ILSTLLNET
+3259 ILSTLLHKT
-3268 VNEEYVL
+3268 VNEKVL
-3275 SKIINIT
+3275 RKIIIINV
-3282 EDKIEINADFVET
+3282 DKGKVEINSDFVKK
-3295 IKNKLN
+3295 IKNKL
-3301 TYETR
+3301 TAYETR
-3306 IVYNYLEGKVKSA
+3306 IVYNYLEGKAKSA

-3326 KIFENIVSID
+3326 KIFEDIVSID
-3336 SKIKEVLETE
+3336 IRIKEVLETG

-3386 TLLKIIGEVQTTM
+3386 TLLKIVGEVQTTM

-3406 IISKNAELA
+3406 IISKKAELA

-3445 STYAGAV
+3445 STYAGAI

-3464 ENSLKFQII
+3464 DNSLKYQII
-3473 EIMGAYPG
+3473 EIMGTYPG

-3491 EILKWLENLSTENIN
+3491 EILKWLENLPTENIN
-3506 DIYED
+3506 DIYND

-3520 ILRSEIGIYDNA
+3520 ILRSKIGIYDNA

-3559 WEEKLATNGR
+3559 WEEKLATNNK
-3569 NLKGYNLLD
+3569 NLKGYNLLG
-3578 RYNYFKYV
+3578 RYNYFKYI

-3602 WPVFGGYKGLPNL
+3602 WHGFGGYKDLPHL
-3615 FEKFFT
+3615 FENFFT
-3621 NVMGEIDVEGEFIIS
+3621 NTEGEFIIS
-3636 RYGSENSNNATI
+3636 RYGSEKSNNITI

-3656 GTSARG
+3656 GTDARG
-3662 IPVKDGIYYT
+3662 IPVKEGIYYT

-3702 SELLNYINTPKS
+3702 SELLNYINTPKN
-3714 KRTSIEKNVDIK
+3714 KRTSIEKNVDIE
-3726 GFVDKFNKLIRE
+3726 GFVTEFNKLIRE
-3738 NSNVVELLQMITN
+3738 NSNVVELLRMITN
-3751 NEHLTAE
+3751 NEQLTAE
-3758 SISSKISDILT
+3758 SISSKISDISKI
-3769 TDIKNMTEEDINN
+3769 DIKNMTNEDIDN
-3782 LKAKLYEIN
+3782 LKVNLYEIN
-3791 LLMKYFSNYSYSKNK
+3791 LLMKYFSNYSYSKYK
-3806 SRTLQ
+3806 SRTLE
-3811 DFRKVSEQMIERC
+3811 DFRKVSELMIERCLNTYFKEKSLSTDEKIKNIMERFAEFNIRATPETEIEIKKQIDAYLKSPIPGIIKELTKKIAKDNDVETKIESC

-3836 DEKIAKI
+3836 KGKIAKI
-3843 KERFKEFNITKYSDA
+3843 KERFKELNITKYSDA
-3858 QIELYLQL
+3858 QIEGYLQS
-3866 KDPNIIK
+3866 KDSRIIK
-3873 EIAKENVN
+3873 EIVKATEEVD
-3881 NVEIKYGM
+3881 IKYGI
-3889 AGYVESFGDLVGG
+3889 AGYVESFEDLKGG

-3915 ETCGIIKEKLYDF
+3915 EACGIIKEKWYDF
-3928 IKMKSASYEA
+3928 IKMENASYEA
-3938 TRIARE
+3938 TRTARE

-3966 ENVGKLTIDEVNWLI
+3966 EYVGTLTIDEVNWLI
-3981 INRNSLQLSE
+3981 INKDLLQLSE
-3991 DVSNFVETALDF
+3991 ES
-4003 CKTIQTSEMSD
+4003 
-4014 IIKYIGN
+4014 
-4021 LSISDIDN
+4021 
-4029 LIQARTYIPELG
+4029 
-4041 EAGKFMKTAM
+4041 GKFMKTAM

-4086 ALELSKKLKLSNSEI
+4086 ALELSKKLNMSDSEI

-4117 GKVYINDGL
+4117 GKVYIDEGL
-4126 LTKFAKSY
+4126 ITKFAKYY
-4134 IKYIGEKVTPELTNK
+4134 IKHLGKDPKKETRKLNYIKNVFRNELTSNH
-4149 YKMMFEEKLITNNK
+4149 
-4163 AKNNETGKIW
+4163 ETGRIW

-4178 QKYLKET
+4178 QKYLKEK
-4185 YGEFIS
+4185 YGKFII
-4191 DKDFIMNVARSSH
+4191 DKDFIMDVARSSH
-4204 PLNSALDILANNDMI
+4204 PLNSALDILANSGMI
-4219 PATLQKNIAKE
+4219 PKTLQENIAKE
-4230 FGEENAETVATSL
+4230 FNLKNSKNVATSL

-4265 MWIDCIEKLRL
+4265 MWLNCVDKLEL

-4281 GVEENLNVD
+4281 GVEESLNAA
-4290 ALKRIIRNPELFE
+4290 ALKKIIGNPELFE

-4328 RTVMQNGE
+4328 KTVMQNGE
-4336 NAVLDLSDVKGE
+4336 VAILDLSDVKGE
-4348 NLFHEDGTLISEE
+4348 KLFQKDGTLISAEK
-4361 EEHSRIKEETTNGRK
+4361 EHSRIKEETTIGRK
-4376 LNNKDDSYSKGIHAG
+4376 LDKKDDNYSKGIHAG

-4410 TATVTVKDSSLV
+4410 AATVTVKDSSLV
-4422 PHSTLGQSILE
+4422 PHSTLDQSILE

-4441 TNMDERLFIIYLST
+4441 TNMDERSFIIYLSA
-4455 ETDPR
+4455 ETDQR
-4460 IIKLYEEVIN
+4460 IKKLYEKVIDDWIN
-4470 EWKIKAKSVTEDA
+4470 NDAKDATEAA
-4483 LSAIGIQKGTQEY
+4483 LRAIGIQPGTKEY
-4496 KDIMDRQVAFY
+4496 NDIIDRQTAFY
-4507 ENIQIIYK
+4507 KNIQIIYK